1 MRKSCLFMVLGTLMA
16 CLGAKGQGV
25 CPSGYGWLDTI
36 VLSGVG
42 NSTYVPL
49 GTLSN
54 SSHYY
59 HTLWTVYTR
68 EEIEEVGI
76 YPGSKIK
83 EVGWQYMSTTGYGA
97 PELNIYMKE
106 VPVRS
111 VEAATDSI
119 PLDSMT
125 LVYTSKGSGAVTFL
139 YGWNYIQLDT
149 VFEYSGHGHLMI
161 AVQRN
166 GGAGGI
172 AGRTFRAA
180 SGKSVSR
187 YKSQFGTAYLSD
199 MRTGNG
205 RAALALRACAG
216 PDVCPRPEVQFT
228 ATENSIT
235 VHLGEHDSLYHVVL
249 GSVGFQPDTVGM
261 FSPRS
266 WLAWDDTVRYDML
279 NSHTKYDIYVRQRC
293 GDYYSL
299 WSGPHTISTFCGVQP
314 LPYNFHAATNVY
326 ELDSCWMLYNAVGI
340 SAGIEPRTLSQD
352 ELDSGVVV
360 TAVAVLPRL
369 DAPINRLNFTYGGR
383 LGLIELGVM
392 TDAYDTSTFIS
403 YDTLDLSDW
412 GVETD
417 FSRYHGPE
425 GRVAVRWHRATN
437 GSVGRL
443 SNVTVDTVPGC
454 YAPYQVMVD
463 SVVDTTAYVSWRN
476 RVQDTVQWVVSY
488 STHPTDSRLYTTVV
502 TDTTTLQIDS
512 LLPRRYYYLHVRTMC
527 EDSVMSGY
535 ARNTLKFLTE
545 CRPIDRLPYRMDAT
559 MKKYTSGEMPC
570 WTEVTDT
577 ATNLKYFISP
587 RFDTTAVR
595 MDQLKLTVDYGY
607 THAAMLRVGLMDDA
621 SDLTSF
627 VPFDSLE
634 TVAWRNVFYNN
645 VRYGCHIAFCVSNNA
660 VFRLDTLIV
669 EHNAVHPVADLHR
682 TACTPTSITMD
693 WTEQGQ
699 ATEWLVRCYSEE
711 DGVETAFV
719 ATSKPATISG
729 LQPYSA
735 LDLNTYNIS
744 VCAIHGGDTS
754 LPVQGRFSTAP
765 DEHHTALRIETD
777 TLGSATSTYQPF
789 NRTNKHTWTQILYP
803 MTEYGTAGW
812 IDTVWFHSSSR
823 INLNVDQDTSV
834 TLYMGISDFDH
845 AEGPYDWVPEERLH
859 RVWHGRTLTAD
870 SNNMWV
876 PIVLDTAFYYDGQ
889 GALALVFSRSFHQQ
903 YYSFDSYHY
912 SYKQQGVV
920 MYRAGADTTFAQYP
934 STIGSRNGTLYPN
947 LPVARFS
954 FYTSDC
960 HNVDSLRVVST
971 SFDSVTL
978 AWHAQGDEQQWQVVY
993 WAEDGYRD
1001 SVMVSGAPQ
1010 TTITSLFGSQ
1020 KYWFRVRPVCDT
1032 ADTGLFYGLDS
1043 CHVVSCPQPDNLSVM
1058 TVGDSS
1064 ATLVW
1069 DGMSATQQ
1077 GQIVVYAADGS
1088 WGDTMAVT
1096 GTQTTLSGLL
1106 PRTYYVAKVQ
1116 GVCGTVDTS
1125 AYSPTL
1131 TFRTTGTGI
1140 MYHLA
1145 QVGKLNAPHISGPAP
1160 IEVFWKHGWSQ
1171 TIYEADSIG
1180 TYGYIDTLWYYAE
1193 QVGTEAFDTSVTIFM
1208 GHTPLASHPSDSAWL
1223 QASDLTQVYH
1233 SSSVLP
1239 SDTGWFP
1246 IVLNP
1251 PFEYNGRDNLAVAIS
1266 YQATNWTVD
1275 WKFAYYSNMPYYY
1288 LRRGHDSDA
1297 SYSSHPGTIP
1307 GNRAPIMPI
1316 ARFSMAVDTIAPP
1329 FCLPTHNLHV
1339 EADSTGAES
1348 LVWGHYPADSLYQCS
1363 YWSLDGTDGGQ
1374 YITNLTTMP
1383 LSRLLPRKVYQI
1395 EVQTLCSTGEL
1406 TEGVMGFYATPCS
1419 KINELPFADGFENA
1433 GWDYLHVPHCW
1444 QLLDDGDLSSR
1455 LSETNPR
1462 TGGYCLRL
1470 YADSASSPLA
1480 VLPEVDTTQIDL
1492 GSVLLSLWAVRTDGA
1507 DGSLVVG
1514 TVITSGGSPSDDDT
1528 ITFTP
1533 LDTVAV
1539 TDEYARYLIPF
1550 THYEMPAEGH
1560 SFIAIKALGSSG
1572 NILRIDDVELSAI
1585 PAPEAVVVESVLA
1598 HEAVLSIVDSNV
1610 PLGYSVLVSSWD
1622 LDDSLFF
1629 VNDVSQF
1636 TMQGLQPATTYCV
1649 WVRSEFDGYHSRWTG
1664 PTCLT
1669 TLDEIH
1675 YYTARG
1681 VSDNPQWGE
1690 VEWQCVEGCD
1700 SLALEG
1706 LYAEGCVIVFEARP
1720 FGDRVRFANW
1730 NDGNGDNPRRVV
1742 LTQDTVLTAHFE
1754 EIIGIDDV
1762 ADQGVTVWPNP
1773 ASGIAMVGSRS
1784 LVKSIECM
1792 DAAGRCVAQYIPYS
1806 LEYKIDVSGWQ
1817 TGMYYIK
1824 VITEE
1829 GCSVLKLA
1837 VRTAK

>member
-1 MRKSCLFMVLGTLMA
+1 MRKRCLLMALGVLMA
-16 CLGAKGQGV
+16 CLGVKGQGV
-25 CPSGYGWLDTI
+25 CPSGYGWLDTT

-83 EVGWQYMSTTGYGA
+83 EVGWQYMSTTAYGA
-97 PELNIYMKE
+97 PELSIYMKE

-111 VEAATDSI
+111 VEAVTDSI

-125 LVYTSKGSGAVTFL
+125 LVYTNKGSGSVTFL

-161 AVQRN
+161 AVERN

-172 AGRTFRAA
+172 TGRSFRAA

-187 YKSQFGTAYLSD
+187 YKSQFGTTYLSA

-266 WLAWDDTVRYDML
+266 WLSWDDTVRYDML

-299 WSGPHTISTFCGVQP
+299 WSGPHTVSTFCGVQT
-314 LPYNFHAATNVY
+314 LPYILSTTQSTTATA
-326 ELDSCWMLYNAVGI
+326 LDSCWVLHDAVLNGVNLL
-340 SAGIEPRTLSQD
+340 PRAATQD
-352 ELDSGVVV
+352 EVDSGVVV
-360 TAVAVLPRL
+360 KAVAVLPEFDVPL
-369 DAPINRLNFTYGGR
+369 NRLHFSYNGQALMLR
-383 LGLIELGVM
+383 EIGVV
-392 TDAYDTSTFIS
+392 TDADDPSTFIP
-403 YDTLDLSDW
+403 YDTLDLADF
-412 GVETD
+412 GTETD
-417 FSRYHGPE
+417 FSRYTGPT
-425 GRVAVRWHRATN
+425 GRVAIRWEQGRAFGN
-437 GSVGRL
+437 L
-443 SNVTVDTVPGC
+443 TVDTIIGC
-454 YAPYQVMVD
+454 YAPYQP
-463 SVVDTTAYVSWRN
+463 SVSIVDTTAYVSWRS
-476 RVQDTVQWVVSY
+476 RTQRAVQWRVSY
-488 STHPTDSRLYTTVV
+488 STHPTDYTQYTNVW
-502 TDTTTLQIDS
+502 TDTTALQIDS
-512 LLPRRYYYLHVRTMC
+512 LLPRRYYYLRIRTMC
-527 EDSVMSGY
+527 DDSAMSGY
-535 ARNTLKFLTE
+535 NNTVKFLTG
-545 CRPIDRLPYRMDAT
+545 CRPIDQLPYRMDAT

-607 THAAMLRVGLMDDA
+607 THAAMLKVGLMDDA
-621 SDLTSF
+621 SNLTSF

-645 VRYGCHIAFCVSNNA
+645 VRYGCHIAFCVANNA

-693 WTEQGQ
+693 WTEQGH
-699 ATEWLVRCYSEE
+699 ATEWLVRCYSE
-711 DGVETAFV
+711 DDSGDTAFV

-735 LDLNTYNIS
+735 LDLKAFTIS
-744 VCAIHGGDTS
+744 VSAIHDGDTS

-1145 QVGKLNAPHISGPAP
+1145 QVGNLNAPHISGPAP

-1419 KINELPFADGFENA
+1419 KINELPFVDGFENA
-1433 GWDYLHVPHCW
+1433 GWGDLHVPHCW

-1514 TVITSGGSPSDDDT
+1514 TMDLDDT
-1528 ITFTP
+1528 TTFMP
-1533 LDTVAV
+1533 LDTVEV
-1539 TDEYARYLIPF
+1539 TEEYARYLFPF
-1550 THYEMPAEGH
+1550 THYGMPIEGH
-1560 SFIAIKALGSSG
+1560 GFIAVKAMGSSG
-1572 NILRIDDVELSAI
+1572 SVISIDDVELTAI
-1585 PAPEAVVVESVLA
+1585 PAPEAVIVESVLA
-1598 HEAVLSIVDSNV
+1598 HEAVLRIVDNSEAV
-1610 PLGYSVLVSSWD
+1610 GYSVIVRSEG

-1629 VNDVSQF
+1629 VEGGRQF
-1636 TMQGLQPATTYCV
+1636 SLQGLLPTTTYCV
-1649 WVRSEFDGYHSRWTG
+1649 WVRSEFEGYHSRWTG
-1664 PTCLT
+1664 PACLT
-1669 TLDEIH
+1669 TLDEVR
-1675 YYTARG
+1675 YYSASG
-1681 VSDNPQWGE
+1681 ASDNPQLGA
-1690 VEWQCVEGCD
+1690 VEWQCVEDCD
-1700 SLALEG
+1700 SMAVDG
-1706 LYAEGCVIVFEARP
+1706 LYVEGSVIEFVARP
-1720 FGDRVRFANW
+1720 HSDRVRFAHW
-1730 NDGNGDNPRRVV
+1730 NDGNSDNPRRIV

-1754 EIIGIDDV
+1754 ELIGIDAVDGQSV
-1762 ADQGVTVWPNP
+1762 NCWPNP
-1773 ASGIAMVGSRS
+1773 ASRIVS
-1784 LVKSIECM
+1784 VKSCSLMTGIVCM
-1792 DAAGRCVAQYIPYS
+1792 DADGRIVARFSPQS
-1806 LEYKIDVSGWQ
+1806 LEYKIDVSGWR
-1817 TGMYYIK
+1817 TGVYFVK
-1824 VITEE
+1824 VVTTE
-1829 GCSVLKLA
+1829 GCKVLKLTVKA
-1837 VRTAK
+1837 N

>member
-1 MRKSCLFMVLGTLMA
+1 MVLGVLMA
-16 CLGAKGQGV
+16 CLGVKGQGV
-25 CPSGYGWLDTI
+25 CPSGYGWLDTT

-83 EVGWQYMSTTGYGA
+83 EVGWQYMSTTVYGA
-97 PELNIYMKE
+97 PELSIYMKE

-111 VEAATDSI
+111 VEAVTDSI

-125 LVYTSKGSGAVTFL
+125 LVYTNKGSGSVTFL

-172 AGRTFRAA
+172 TGRSFRAA

-187 YKSQFGTAYLSD
+187 YKGQYYGTTYLSE

-266 WLAWDDTVRYDML
+266 WLSWDDTVRCDML

-299 WSGPHTISTFCGVQP
+299 WSGPHTVSTFCGVQP
-314 LPYNFHAATNVY
+314 LPYILSTTQSTTATA
-326 ELDSCWMLYNAVGI
+326 LDSCWVLHDAVLNGVNLL
-340 SAGIEPRTLSQD
+340 PRAATQD
-352 ELDSGVVV
+352 EVDSGVVV
-360 TAVAVLPRL
+360 KAVAVLPEF
-369 DAPINRLNFTYGGR
+369 DAPLNRLHFSYSGQALMLR
-383 LGLIELGVM
+383 EIGVV
-392 TDAYDTSTFIS
+392 TDADDPSTFIP
-403 YDTLDLSDW
+403 YDTLDLADF
-412 GVETD
+412 GTETD
-417 FSRYHGPE
+417 FSRYTGPT
-425 GRVAVRWHRATN
+425 GRVAIRWEQGRAFGN
-437 GSVGRL
+437 L
-443 SNVTVDTVPGC
+443 TVDTIIGC
-454 YAPYQVMVD
+454 YAPYQP
-463 SVVDTTAYVSWRN
+463 SVSIVDTTAYVSWHSRTQ
-476 RVQDTVQWVVSY
+476 RAVQWRVSY
-488 STHPTDSRLYTTVV
+488 STHPTDYTQYTNVW
-502 TDTTTLQIDS
+502 TDTTALQIDS
-512 LLPRRYYYLHVRTMC
+512 LLPRRYYYLRIRTMC
-527 EDSVMSGY
+527 DDSAMSSY
-535 ARNTLKFLTE
+535 NNTVKFLTG
-545 CRPIDRLPYRMDAT
+545 CRPIDQLPYRMDAT

-607 THAAMLRVGLMDDA
+607 THAAMLKVGLMDDA

-645 VRYGCHIAFCVSNNA
+645 VRYGCHIAFCVANNA

-693 WTEQGQ
+693 WTEQGH
-699 ATEWLVRCYSEE
+699 ATEWLVRCYSE
-711 DGVETAFV
+711 DDSGDTAFV

-735 LDLNTYNIS
+735 LDLKAYTIS
-744 VCAIHGGDTS
+744 VSAIHDGDTS

-765 DEHHTALRIETD
+765 DAHHTALRIETD
-777 TLGSATSTYQPF
+777 TLGSAASTYQPF

-812 IDTVWFHSSSR
+812 IDTVWFHCSSR

-845 AEGPYDWVPEERLH
+845 AEGPSDWVPEERLH
-859 RVWHGRTLTAD
+859 QVWHGRTLTAD

-876 PIVLDTAFYYDGQ
+876 PIVLDTAFYYDGM
-889 GALALVFSRSFHQQ
+889 GTLALVFSRSFFQQ
-903 YYSFDSYHY
+903 YYSFDAFNYTY
-912 SYKQQGVV
+912 RQPGVV
-920 MYRAGADTTFAQYP
+920 LYRAGGDTTFAQYP
-934 STIGSRNGTLYPN
+934 STIGSRNGTLYSN
-947 LPVARFS
+947 QPVARFS
-954 FYTSDC
+954 FYTTSC
-960 HNVDSLRVVST
+960 RNVDSLRVVNT
-971 SFDSVTL
+971 HYDSVTL
-978 AWHAQGDEQQWQVVY
+978 AWKNQSGAHRWQVVY
-993 WAEDGYRD
+993 DNENGNSDT
-1001 SVMVSGAPQ
+1001 VMVTGTAQ
-1010 TTITSLFGSQ
+1010 ATLTGLHGDGT
-1020 KYWFRVRPVCDT
+1020 YRFRVRPVCDT

-1043 CHVVSCPQPDNLSVM
+1043 CHVVSCPRPDNLSVI
-1058 TVGDSS
+1058 TLGDSS

-1069 DGMSATQQ
+1069 NGMAATQQ

-1116 GVCGTVDTS
+1116 GICGTGDTS
-1125 AYSPTL
+1125 TYSPTL

-1140 MYHLA
+1140 MYHLT
-1145 QVGKLNAPHISGPAP
+1145 QLGNLNAPHISGPAP

-1193 QVGTEAFDTSVTIFM
+1193 QVGVGTDPFDTSVTIFM

-1223 QASDLTQVYH
+1223 PASDLTQVYH
-1233 SSSVLP
+1233 SSSALP

-1246 IVLNP
+1246 FVLNP

-1288 LRRGHDSDA
+1288 LRRGHDTDA

-1329 FCLPTHNLHV
+1329 FCLPTHNV
-1339 EADSTGAES
+1339 RFEADSTGAES

-1363 YWSLDGTDGGQ
+1363 YWSLDGTDSGQ
-1374 YITNLTTMP
+1374 YTTNLTTMP
-1383 LSRLLPRKVYQI
+1383 LTRLLPRKVYQI
-1395 EVQTLCSTGEL
+1395 EVQTLCSTDEL
-1406 TEGVMGFYATPCS
+1406 TEGVMVFYATPCS
-1419 KINELPFADGFENA
+1419 KINELPFVDGFENA
-1433 GWDYLHVPHCW
+1433 GWGDLHVPHCW
-1444 QLLDDGDLSSR
+1444 QLHDEGDLSSR
-1455 LSETNPR
+1455 LSETNPH
-1462 TGGYCLRL
+1462 TGNYCLRL
-1470 YADSASSPLA
+1470 YADSANSPFA

-1492 GSVLLSLWAVRTDGA
+1492 GSVLLSLWAGRTDRA

-1514 TVITSGGSPSDDDT
+1514 TMVSDDT
-1528 ITFTP
+1528 TSFMP
-1533 LDTVAV
+1533 LDTVEV
-1539 TDEYARYLIPF
+1539 TEEYARYLFPF
-1550 THYEMPAEGH
+1550 THYGMPIEGH
-1560 SFIAIKALGSSG
+1560 GFIAVKAMGSSG
-1572 NILRIDDVELSAI
+1572 SVICIDDVELTAI
-1585 PAPEAVVVESVLA
+1585 PAPEAVIVESVLA
-1598 HEAVLSIVDSNV
+1598 HEAVLRIADNSEAV
-1610 PLGYSVLVSSWD
+1610 GYSVIVRSEG

-1629 VNDVSQF
+1629 VEGGRQF
-1636 TMQGLQPATTYCV
+1636 SLQGLLPTTTYCV
-1649 WVRSEFDGYHSRWTG
+1649 WVRSEFEGYHSRWTG
-1664 PTCLT
+1664 PACLT
-1669 TLDEIH
+1669 TLDEVR
-1675 YYTARG
+1675 YYSASG
-1681 VSDNPQWGE
+1681 ASDNPQWGA
-1690 VEWQCVEGCD
+1690 VEWQCVEDCD
-1700 SLALEG
+1700 SMAVDG
-1706 LYAEGCVIVFEARP
+1706 LYVEGSVIEFVARP
-1720 FGDRVRFANW
+1720 LGDRVSFANW
-1730 NDGNGDNPRRVV
+1730 NDGNSDNPRRIV

-1754 EIIGIDDV
+1754 EVIGIDAVDG
-1762 ADQGVTVWPNP
+1762 QSVTCWPNP
-1773 ASGIAMVGSRS
+1773 ASRIVS
-1784 LVKSIECM
+1784 VKSCSLMTGIICM
-1792 DAAGRCVAQYIPYS
+1792 DADGRIVARFSPQS
-1806 LEYKIDVSGWQ
+1806 LEYKMDVRGWR
-1817 TGMYYIK
+1817 TGVYFVK
-1824 VITEE
+1824 VVTTE
-1829 GCSVLKLA
+1829 GCKVLKLTVKA
-1837 VRTAK
+1837 N

>member
-1 MRKSCLFMVLGTLMA
+1 MVLGVLMA
-16 CLGAKGQGV
+16 CLGVKGQGV
-25 CPSGYGWLDTI
+25 CPSGYGWLDTT

-83 EVGWQYMSTTGYGA
+83 EVGWQYMSTTAYGA
-97 PELNIYMKE
+97 PELSIYMKE

-111 VEAATDSI
+111 VEAVTDSI

-125 LVYTSKGSGAVTFL
+125 LVYTNKGSGSVTFL

-172 AGRTFRAA
+172 TGRSFRAA

-187 YKSQFGTAYLSD
+187 YKSQFGTTYLSA

-261 FSPRS
+261 
-266 WLAWDDTVRYDML
+266 LAPNSFLTWDDTVRYDML

-299 WSGPHTISTFCGVQP
+299 WSGPHTVSTFCGVQT
-314 LPYNFHAATNVY
+314 LPYILSTTQSTTATAF
-326 ELDSCWMLYNAVGI
+326 DSCWVLHDAMLNGVNLL
-340 SAGIEPRTLSQD
+340 PRAATQD
-352 ELDSGVVV
+352 EVDSGVAVK
-360 TAVAVLPRL
+360 AVAVLPEF
-369 DAPINRLNFTYGGR
+369 DAPLNRLHFSYSGQALLLR
-383 LGLIELGVM
+383 EIGVV
-392 TDAYDTSTFIS
+392 TDADDPSTFIP
-403 YDTLDLSDW
+403 YDTLDLADF
-412 GVETD
+412 GTETD
-417 FSRYHGPE
+417 FSRYTGPT
-425 GRVAVRWHRATN
+425 GRVAIRWEQGRAFGN
-437 GSVGRL
+437 L
-443 SNVTVDTVPGC
+443 TVDTIIGC
-454 YAPYQVMVD
+454 YAPYQP
-463 SVVDTTAYVSWRN
+463 SVSIVDTTAYVSWHSRTQ
-476 RVQDTVQWVVSY
+476 RAVQWRVSY
-488 STHPTDSRLYTTVV
+488 STHPTDYTQYTNVW
-502 TDTTTLQIDS
+502 TDTTALQIDS
-512 LLPRRYYYLHVRTMC
+512 LLPRRYYYLRIRTMC
-527 EDSVMSGY
+527 DDSAMSGY
-535 ARNTLKFLTE
+535 NNTVKFLTG
-545 CRPIDRLPYRMDAT
+545 CRPIDQLPYRMDAT

-587 RFDTTAVR
+587 RFDTSAVR

-634 TVAWRNVFYNN
+634 TVAWRNIFYNN
-645 VRYGCHIAFCVSNNA
+645 VRYGCHIAFCVANNA

-693 WTEQGQ
+693 WTEQGH
-699 ATEWLVRCYSEE
+699 ATEWLVRCYSE
-711 DGVETAFV
+711 DDSGDTAFV

-735 LDLNTYNIS
+735 LDLKAYTIS
-744 VCAIHGGDTS
+744 VSAIHDGDTS

-777 TLGSATSTYQPF
+777 TLGSAASTYQPF

-1001 SVMVSGAPQ
+1001 SVMASGAPQ

-1145 QVGKLNAPHISGPAP
+1145 QVGNLNAPHISGPAP

-1239 SDTGWFP
+1239 SDTGWFS

-1329 FCLPTHNLHV
+1329 FCLPTHNV
-1339 EADSTGAES
+1339 RFEADSTGAES

-1363 YWSLDGTDGGQ
+1363 YWSLDGTDSGQ

-1455 LSETNPR
+1455 LSETNPH

-1514 TVITSGGSPSDDDT
+1514 TMVSDDT
-1528 ITFTP
+1528 TSFMP
-1533 LDTVAV
+1533 LDTVEV
-1539 TDEYARYLIPF
+1539 TEEYARYLFPF
-1550 THYEMPAEGH
+1550 THYGMPIEGH
-1560 SFIAIKALGSSG
+1560 GFIAVKAMGSSG
-1572 NILRIDDVELSAI
+1572 SVICIDDVELTAI
-1585 PAPEAVVVESVLA
+1585 PAPEAVIVESVLA
-1598 HEAVLSIVDSNV
+1598 HEAVLRIVDNSEAV
-1610 PLGYSVLVSSWD
+1610 GYSVIVRSEG

-1629 VNDVSQF
+1629 VEGGRQF
-1636 TMQGLQPATTYCV
+1636 SLQGLQPATSYCV
-1649 WVRSEFDGYHSRWTG
+1649 WVRSEFEGYHSRWTG
-1664 PTCLT
+1664 PACLT
-1669 TLDEIH
+1669 TLDEVR
-1675 YYTARG
+1675 YYSASG
-1681 VSDNPQWGE
+1681 ASDNPQWGA
-1690 VEWQCVEGCD
+1690 VEWQCVEDCD
-1700 SLALEG
+1700 SMAVDG
-1706 LYAEGCVIVFEARP
+1706 LYVEGSVIEFVARP
-1720 FGDRVRFANW
+1720 LGDRVRFVNW
-1730 NDGNGDNPRRVV
+1730 NDGNSDNPRRIV
-1742 LTQDTVLTAHFE
+1742 LTQDTLLTAHFE
-1754 EIIGIDDV
+1754 EVIGIDAVDG
-1762 ADQGVTVWPNP
+1762 QSVTCWPNP
-1773 ASGIAMVGSRS
+1773 ASRIVS
-1784 LVKSIECM
+1784 VKSCSQMTGIVCM
-1792 DAAGRCVAQYIPYS
+1792 DADGRIVARFSPQS
-1806 LEYKIDVSGWQ
+1806 LEYKMDVRGWR
-1817 TGMYYIK
+1817 TGVYFVK
-1824 VITEE
+1824 VVTTE
-1829 GCSVLKLA
+1829 GCKVLKLTVKA
-1837 VRTAK
+1837 N

>member
-1 MRKSCLFMVLGTLMA
+1 MVLGVLMA
-16 CLGAKGQGV
+16 CLGVKGQGV
-25 CPSGYGWLDTI
+25 CPSGYGWLDTT

-97 PELNIYMKE
+97 PELSIYMKE

-111 VEAATDSI
+111 VEAVTDSI

-125 LVYTSKGSGAVTFL
+125 LVYTNKGSGSVTFL

-172 AGRTFRAA
+172 AGRSFRAA

-187 YKSQFGTAYLSD
+187 YKSQFGTTYLSA

-235 VHLGEHDSLYHVVL
+235 VHLGEHDSLYHVEL

-261 FSPRS
+261 
-266 WLAWDDTVRYDML
+266 LAPNSFLTWDDTVRYDML
-279 NSHTKYDIYVRQRC
+279 NSHTKYDIYIRQRC
-293 GDYYSL
+293 GDIYSL
-299 WSGPHTISTFCGVQP
+299 WSGPHTVSTFCGVQT
-314 LPYNFHAATNVY
+314 LPYILSTTQSTTATAF
-326 ELDSCWMLYNAVGI
+326 DSCWVLHDAVLNGVNLL
-340 SAGIEPRTLSQD
+340 PRAATQD
-352 ELDSGVVV
+352 EVDSGVAVK
-360 TAVAVLPRL
+360 AVAVLPEF
-369 DAPINRLNFTYGGR
+369 DAPLNRLHFSYNGQALMLR
-383 LGLIELGVM
+383 EIGVV
-392 TDAYDTSTFIS
+392 TDADNPSTFIP
-403 YDTLDLSDW
+403 YDTLDLADF
-412 GVETD
+412 GTETD
-417 FSRYHGPE
+417 FSRYTGPT
-425 GRVAVRWHRATN
+425 GRVAIRWEQGRAFGN
-437 GSVGRL
+437 L
-443 SNVTVDTVPGC
+443 TVDTIIGC
-454 YAPYQVMVD
+454 YAPYQPSV
-463 SVVDTTAYVSWRN
+463 SVVDTTAYVSWHSRTQ
-476 RVQDTVQWVVSY
+476 RAVQWRVSY
-488 STHPTDSRLYTTVV
+488 STHPTDYTQYTNVW
-502 TDTTTLQIDS
+502 TDTTALQIDS
-512 LLPRRYYYLHVRTMC
+512 LLPRRYYYLRIRTLC
-527 EDSVMSGY
+527 DDSAMSGY
-535 ARNTLKFLTE
+535 NNTVKFLTG
-545 CRPIDRLPYRMDAT
+545 CRPIDQLPYRMDAT

-570 WTEVTDT
+570 WTEVVDT
-577 ATNLKYFISP
+577 ATNLKYYISP
-587 RFDTTAVR
+587 RFDTSAVR
-595 MDQLKLTVDYGY
+595 MDQLKLTLDYGY
-607 THAAMLRVGLMDDA
+607 THASMLRVGLMDDA

-634 TVAWRNVFYNN
+634 TVAWRNIFYNN
-645 VRYGCHIAFCVSNNA
+645 VRYGCHIAFCVANNA

-699 ATEWLVRCYSEE
+699 ATEWLVRCYSE
-711 DGVETAFV
+711 DDSGDTAFIT
-719 ATSKPATISG
+719 TSKPATISG

-735 LDLNTYNIS
+735 LDLKAYTIS
-744 VCAIHGGDTS
+744 VSAIHDGDTS

-859 RVWHGRTLTAD
+859 QVWHGRTITAD

-876 PIVLDTAFYYDGQ
+876 PIVLDTAFYYDGM
-889 GALALVFSRSFHQQ
+889 GTLALVFSRSFFQQ
-903 YYSFDSYHY
+903 YYSFDAFNYTY
-912 SYKQQGVV
+912 RQPGVV
-920 MYRAGADTTFAQYP
+920 LYRAGGDTTFAQYP
-934 STIGSRNGTLYPN
+934 STIGSRNGTLYSN
-947 LPVARFS
+947 QPVARFS
-954 FYTSDC
+954 FYTTSC
-960 HNVDSLRVVST
+960 RNVDSLRVVNT
-971 SFDSVTL
+971 HYDSVTL

-1001 SVMVSGAPQ
+1001 SVMASGAPQ

-1020 KYWFRVRPVCDT
+1020 KYLFRVRPVCDT

-1145 QVGKLNAPHISGPAP
+1145 QVGNLNASHISGPAP

-1193 QVGTEAFDTSVTIFM
+1193 QVGVGTDPFDTSVTIFM

-1223 QASDLTQVYH
+1223 PASDLTQVYH
-1233 SSSVLP
+1233 SSSALP

-1288 LRRGHDSDA
+1288 LRRGHDTDA

-1363 YWSLDGTDGGQ
+1363 YWSLDGTDSGQ

-1383 LSRLLPRKVYQI
+1383 LTRLLPRKVYQI

-1419 KINELPFADGFENA
+1419 KINELPFADGFENV
-1433 GWDYLHVPHCW
+1433 GWGDLHVPHCW
-1444 QLLDDGDLSSR
+1444 QLHDEGDLSSR
-1455 LSETNPR
+1455 LSETNPH
-1462 TGGYCLRL
+1462 TGNYCLRL
-1470 YADSASSPLA
+1470 YADSANSPFA

-1492 GSVLLSLWAVRTDGA
+1492 GSVMLSLWAGRTDRE

-1514 TVITSGGSPSDDDT
+1514 TMVSDDT
-1528 ITFTP
+1528 TSFMP
-1533 LDTVAV
+1533 LDTVEV
-1539 TDEYARYLIPF
+1539 TEEYARYLFPF
-1550 THYEMPAEGH
+1550 THYGMPIEGH
-1560 SFIAIKALGSSG
+1560 GFIAVKAMGSSG
-1572 NILRIDDVELSAI
+1572 SVICIDDVELTAI
-1585 PAPEAVVVESVLA
+1585 PAPEAVIVESVLA
-1598 HEAVLSIVDSNV
+1598 HEAVLRIADNSEAV
-1610 PLGYSVLVSSWD
+1610 GYSVIVRSEG

-1629 VNDVSQF
+1629 VEGGRQF
-1636 TMQGLQPATTYCV
+1636 SLQGLLPTTTYCV
-1649 WVRSEFDGYHSRWTG
+1649 WVRSEFEGYHSRWTG
-1664 PTCLT
+1664 PACLT
-1669 TLDEIH
+1669 TLDEVR
-1675 YYTARG
+1675 YYSASG
-1681 VSDNPQWGE
+1681 ASDNPQWGA
-1690 VEWQCVEGCD
+1690 VEWQCVEDCD
-1700 SLALEG
+1700 SMAVDG
-1706 LYAEGCVIVFEARP
+1706 LYVEGSVIEFVARP
-1720 FGDRVRFANW
+1720 LGDRVRFANW
-1730 NDGNGDNPRRVV
+1730 NDGNSDNPRRIV
-1742 LTQDTVLTAHFE
+1742 LTQDTLLTAHFE
-1754 EIIGIDDV
+1754 EVIGIDAVDG
-1762 ADQGVTVWPNP
+1762 QSVTCWPNP
-1773 ASGIAMVGSRS
+1773 ASRIVS
-1784 LVKSIECM
+1784 VKSCPQMTGIVCM
-1792 DAAGRCVAQYIPYS
+1792 DADGRIVARFSPQS
-1806 LEYKIDVSGWQ
+1806 LEYKIDVSGWR
-1817 TGMYYIK
+1817 TGVYFVK
-1824 VITEE
+1824 VVTDD
-1829 GCSVLKLA
+1829 GCKVLKLI
-1837 VRTAK
+1837 VKGN

>member
-1 MRKSCLFMVLGTLMA
+1 MVLGVLMA
-16 CLGAKGQGV
+16 CLGVKGQGV
-25 CPSGYGWLDTI
+25 CPSGYGWLDTT

-68 EEIEEVGI
+68 EEIEGVGI

-83 EVGWQYMSTTGYGA
+83 EVGWQYMSSTAYGA
-97 PELNIYMKE
+97 PELSIYMKE
-106 VPVRS
+106 VPMRS
-111 VEAATDSI
+111 VEAVTDSI

-125 LVYTSKGSGAVTFL
+125 LVYTSKGSGSVTFL
-139 YGWNYIQLDT
+139 QGWNYIQLDT

-187 YKSQFGTAYLSD
+187 YKGQYYGTTYLSE

-261 FSPRS
+261 FSPHS
-266 WLAWDDTVRYDML
+266 WLSWDDTVRYVGL

-299 WSGPHTISTFCGVQP
+299 WSGPHTVSTFCGVQA
-314 LPYNFHAATNVY
+314 LPYILSTSPSTIANA
-326 ELDSCWMLYNAVGI
+326 LDSCWVLHDAVLNGVNLL
-340 SAGIEPRTLSQD
+340 PRAATQD
-352 ELDSGVVV
+352 EVDSGVVV
-360 TAVAVLPRL
+360 KAVAVLPEF
-369 DAPINRLNFTYGGR
+369 DAPLNRLHFSYSGQALMLR
-383 LGLIELGVM
+383 EIGVV
-392 TDAYDTSTFIS
+392 TDADDPSTFIP
-403 YDTLDLSDW
+403 YDTLDLADF
-412 GVETD
+412 GTETD
-417 FSRYHGPE
+417 FSRYTGPT
-425 GRVAVRWHRATN
+425 GRVAIRWEQGRAFGN
-437 GSVGRL
+437 L
-443 SNVTVDTVPGC
+443 TVDTIIGC
-454 YAPYQVMVD
+454 YAPYQP
-463 SVVDTTAYVSWRN
+463 SVSIVDTTAYVSWHSRTQ
-476 RVQDTVQWVVSY
+476 RAVQWRVSY
-488 STHPTDSRLYTTVV
+488 STHPTDYTQNTNVW
-502 TDTTTLQIDS
+502 TDTTALQIDS
-512 LLPRRYYYLHVRTMC
+512 LLPRRYYYLRIRTMC
-527 EDSVMSGY
+527 DDSAMSGY
-535 ARNTLKFLTE
+535 NNTVKFLTG

-570 WTEVTDT
+570 WTEVVDT

-607 THAAMLRVGLMDDA
+607 THASMLRVGLMDDA

-634 TVAWRNVFYNN
+634 TVAWRNIFYNN
-645 VRYGCHIAFCVSNNA
+645 VRYGCHIAFCVANNA

-693 WTEQGQ
+693 WTEQGH

-711 DGVETAFV
+711 DSGDTAFIT
-719 ATSKPATISG
+719 TSKPATISG

-735 LDLNTYNIS
+735 LDLKAYTIS
-744 VCAIHGGDTS
+744 VSAIHDGDTS

-803 MTEYGTAGW
+803 MTEYGMAGW

-845 AEGPYDWVPEERLH
+845 AEGPFDWVPEERLH
-859 RVWHGRTLTAD
+859 QVWHGRTLTAD

-876 PIVLDTAFYYDGQ
+876 PIVLDTAFYYDGM
-889 GALALVFSRSFHQQ
+889 GTLALVFSRSFFQQ
-903 YYSFDSYHY
+903 YYSFDAFNYTY
-912 SYKQQGVV
+912 RQPGVV
-920 MYRAGADTTFAQYP
+920 LYRAGGDTTFARYP
-934 STIGSRNGTLYPN
+934 STIGSRNGTLYSN
-947 LPVARFS
+947 QPVARFS
-954 FYTSDC
+954 FYTTSC
-960 HNVDSLRVVST
+960 RNVDSLRVVNT
-971 SFDSVTL
+971 HYDSVTL
-978 AWHAQGDEQQWQVVY
+978 AWKNQSGAHRWQVVY
-993 WAEDGYRD
+993 DNENGNSDT
-1001 SVMVSGAPQ
+1001 VMVTGTAQ
-1010 TTITSLFGSQ
+1010 ATLTGLHGDGT
-1020 KYWFRVRPVCDT
+1020 YRFRVRPVCDT

-1043 CHVVSCPQPDNLSVM
+1043 CHVVSCPRPDNLSVI
-1058 TVGDSS
+1058 TLGDSS

-1069 DGMSATQQ
+1069 NGMAATQQ

-1116 GVCGTVDTS
+1116 GICGTGDTS
-1125 AYSPTL
+1125 TYSPTL

-1140 MYHLA
+1140 MYHLT
-1145 QVGKLNAPHISGPAP
+1145 QLGNLNAPHISGPAP

-1193 QVGTEAFDTSVTIFM
+1193 QVGVGTDPFDTSVTIFM

-1223 QASDLTQVYH
+1223 PASDLTQVYH
-1233 SSSVLP
+1233 SSSALP

-1288 LRRGHDSDA
+1288 LRRGHDTDA

-1329 FCLPTHNLHV
+1329 FCLPTHNV
-1339 EADSTGAES
+1339 RFEADSTGAES
-1348 LVWGHYPADSLYQCS
+1348 LVWGHYPADSLYLCS
-1363 YWSLDGTDGGQ
+1363 YWSLDGTDSGQ

-1383 LSRLLPRKVYQI
+1383 LTRLLPRKVYQI

-1433 GWDYLHVPHCW
+1433 GWGDLHVPHCW
-1444 QLLDDGDLSSR
+1444 QLHDEGDLSSR
-1455 LSETNPR
+1455 LSETNPH
-1462 TGGYCLRL
+1462 TGNYCLRL
-1470 YADSASSPLA
+1470 YADSANSPFA

-1492 GSVLLSLWAVRTDGA
+1492 GSVLLSLWAGRTDRA

-1514 TVITSGGSPSDDDT
+1514 TMVSDDT
-1528 ITFTP
+1528 TSFMP
-1533 LDTVAV
+1533 LDTVEV
-1539 TDEYARYLIPF
+1539 TEEYARYLFPF
-1550 THYEMPAEGH
+1550 THYGMPIEGH
-1560 SFIAIKALGSSG
+1560 GFIAVKAMGSSG
-1572 NILRIDDVELSAI
+1572 SVICIDDVELTAI
-1585 PAPEAVVVESVLA
+1585 PAPEAVIVESVLA
-1598 HEAVLSIVDSNV
+1598 HEAVLRIADNSEAV
-1610 PLGYSVLVSSWD
+1610 GYSVIVRSEG

-1629 VNDVSQF
+1629 VEGGRQF
-1636 TMQGLQPATTYCV
+1636 SLQGLLPTTTYCV
-1649 WVRSEFDGYHSRWTG
+1649 WVRSEFEGYHSRWTG
-1664 PTCLT
+1664 PACLT
-1669 TLDEIH
+1669 TLDEVR
-1675 YYTARG
+1675 YYSASG
-1681 VSDNPQWGE
+1681 ASDNPQLGA
-1690 VEWQCVEGCD
+1690 VEWQCVEDCD
-1700 SLALEG
+1700 SMAVDG
-1706 LYAEGCVIVFEARP
+1706 LYVEGSVIEFVARP
-1720 FGDRVRFANW
+1720 HGDRVRFANW
-1730 NDGNGDNPRRVV
+1730 NDGNSDNPRRIV

-1754 EIIGIDDV
+1754 EVIGIDAVDG
-1762 ADQGVTVWPNP
+1762 QSVTCWPNP
-1773 ASGIAMVGSRS
+1773 ASGTVW
-1784 LVKSIECM
+1784 VKSCSLMTGIVCM
-1792 DAAGRCVAQYIPYS
+1792 DADGRIVARFSPQS
-1806 LEYKIDVSGWQ
+1806 LEYKMDVRGWR
-1817 TGMYYIK
+1817 TGVYFVK
-1824 VITEE
+1824 VVTDD
-1829 GCSVLKLA
+1829 GCKVLKLI
-1837 VRTAK
+1837 VKGN

>member
-1 MRKSCLFMVLGTLMA
+1 MALGVLMA
-16 CLGAKGQGV
+16 CLGVKGQGV
-25 CPSGYGWLDTI
+25 CPSGYGWLDTT

-97 PELNIYMKE
+97 PELSIYMKE

-111 VEAATDSI
+111 VEAVTDSI

-125 LVYTSKGSGAVTFL
+125 LVYTNKGSGSVTFL

-172 AGRTFRAA
+172 AGRSFRAA

-187 YKSQFGTAYLSD
+187 YKSQFGTTYLSA

-235 VHLGEHDSLYHVVL
+235 VHLGEHDSLYHVEL

-261 FSPRS
+261 
-266 WLAWDDTVRYDML
+266 LAPNSFLTWDDTVRYDML
-279 NSHTKYDIYVRQRC
+279 NSHTKYDIYIRQRC
-293 GDYYSL
+293 GDIYSL
-299 WSGPHTISTFCGVQP
+299 WSGPHTVSTFCGVQT
-314 LPYNFHAATNVY
+314 LPYILSTTQSTTATAF
-326 ELDSCWMLYNAVGI
+326 DSCWVLHDAVLNGVNLL
-340 SAGIEPRTLSQD
+340 PRAATQD
-352 ELDSGVVV
+352 EVDSGVAVK
-360 TAVAVLPRL
+360 AVAVLPEF
-369 DAPINRLNFTYGGR
+369 DAPLNRLHFSYNGQALMLR
-383 LGLIELGVM
+383 EIGVV
-392 TDAYDTSTFIS
+392 TDADNPSTFIP
-403 YDTLDLSDW
+403 YDTLDLADF
-412 GVETD
+412 GTETD
-417 FSRYHGPE
+417 FSRYTGPT
-425 GRVAVRWHRATN
+425 GRVAIRWEQGRAFGN
-437 GSVGRL
+437 L
-443 SNVTVDTVPGC
+443 TVDTIIGC
-454 YAPYQVMVD
+454 YAPYQP
-463 SVVDTTAYVSWRN
+463 SVSIVDTTAYVSWHSRTQ
-476 RVQDTVQWVVSY
+476 RAVQWRVSY
-488 STHPTDSRLYTTVV
+488 STHPTDYTQNTNVW
-502 TDTTTLQIDS
+502 TDTTALQIDS
-512 LLPRRYYYLHVRTMC
+512 LLPRRYYYLRIRTMC
-527 EDSVMSGY
+527 DDSAMSGY
-535 ARNTLKFLTE
+535 NNTVKFLTG

-570 WTEVTDT
+570 WTEVVDT

-607 THAAMLRVGLMDDA
+607 THASMLRVGLMDDA

-634 TVAWRNVFYNN
+634 TVAWRNIFYNN
-645 VRYGCHIAFCVSNNA
+645 VRYGCHIAFCVANNA

-693 WTEQGQ
+693 WTEQGH
-699 ATEWLVRCYSEE
+699 ATEWLVRCYSE
-711 DGVETAFV
+711 DDSGDTAFV

-735 LDLNTYNIS
+735 LDLKAYTIS
-744 VCAIHGGDTS
+744 VSAIHDGDTS

-812 IDTVWFHSSSR
+812 IDTVWFHASSR

-845 AEGPYDWVPEERLH
+845 AEGPFDWVPEERLH
-859 RVWHGRTLTAD
+859 QVWHGRTVTAESD
-870 SNNMWV
+870 EQWV
-876 PIVLDTAFYYDGQ
+876 PIVLDSAFYYDGQ

-1145 QVGKLNAPHISGPAP
+1145 QVGNLNAPHISGPAP

-1223 QASDLTQVYH
+1223 QASDLIQVYH

-1288 LRRGHDSDA
+1288 LRRGHDTDA

-1348 LVWGHYPADSLYQCS
+1348 LVWGHYPADSLYLCS

-1433 GWDYLHVPHCW
+1433 GWGDLHVPHCW
-1444 QLLDDGDLSSR
+1444 QLHDEGDLSSR
-1455 LSETNPR
+1455 LSETNPH
-1462 TGGYCLRL
+1462 TGNYCLRL
-1470 YADSASSPLA
+1470 YADSANSPFA

-1492 GSVLLSLWAVRTDGA
+1492 GSVLLSLWAGRTDRA

-1514 TVITSGGSPSDDDT
+1514 TMVSDDT
-1528 ITFTP
+1528 TTFMP
-1533 LDTVAV
+1533 LDTVEV
-1539 TDEYARYLIPF
+1539 TEEYARYLFPF
-1550 THYEMPAEGH
+1550 THYGMPMEGH
-1560 SFIAIKALGSSG
+1560 GFIAVKAMGSSG
-1572 NILRIDDVELSAI
+1572 SVICIDDVELTAI
-1585 PAPEAVVVESVLA
+1585 PAPEAVIVESVLA
-1598 HEAVLSIVDSNV
+1598 HEAVLSIADNSEAV
-1610 PLGYSVLVSSWD
+1610 GYSVIVRSEG

-1629 VNDVSQF
+1629 VEGGRQF
-1636 TMQGLQPATTYCV
+1636 SLQGLLPTTTYCV
-1649 WVRSEFDGYHSRWTG
+1649 WVRSEFEGYHSRWTG
-1664 PTCLT
+1664 PACLT
-1669 TLDEIH
+1669 TLDEVR
-1675 YYTARG
+1675 YYSASG
-1681 VSDNPQWGE
+1681 ASDNPQWGA
-1690 VEWQCVEGCD
+1690 VEWQCVEDCD
-1700 SLALEG
+1700 SMAVDG
-1706 LYAEGCVIVFEARP
+1706 LYVEGSVIEFVARP
-1720 FGDRVRFANW
+1720 LGDRVRFATW
-1730 NDGNGDNPRRVV
+1730 NDGNSDNPRRIV
-1742 LTQDTVLTAHFE
+1742 LTQDTLLTAHFE
-1754 EIIGIDDV
+1754 EVIGIDAVDG
-1762 ADQGVTVWPNP
+1762 QSVTCWPNP
-1773 ASGIAMVGSRS
+1773 ASRIVS
-1784 LVKSIECM
+1784 VKSCSQMTSIVCM
-1792 DAAGRCVAQYIPYS
+1792 DADGRIVARFSPQS
-1806 LEYKIDVSGWQ
+1806 LEYKIDVSGWR
-1817 TGMYYIK
+1817 TGVYFVK
-1824 VITEE
+1824 VVTDD
-1829 GCSVLKLA
+1829 GCKVLKLI
-1837 VRTAK
+1837 VKGN

>member
-1 MRKSCLFMVLGTLMA
+1 MVLGVLMA
-16 CLGAKGQGV
+16 CLGVKGQGV
-25 CPSGYGWLDTI
+25 CPSGYGWLDTT

-68 EEIEEVGI
+68 DEIEGVGI

-83 EVGWQYMSTTGYGA
+83 EVGWQYMSSTAYGA
-97 PELNIYMKE
+97 PELSIYMKE
-106 VPVRS
+106 VSARS
-111 VEAATDSI
+111 VEAVTDSI

-125 LVYTSKGSGAVTFL
+125 LVYTNKGSGSVTFL

-187 YKSQFGTAYLSD
+187 YKGQYYGTTYLSE

-261 FSPRS
+261 FSPHS
-266 WLAWDDTVRYDML
+266 WLSWDDTVRYVGL

-299 WSGPHTISTFCGVQP
+299 WSGPHTVSTFCGVQA
-314 LPYNFHAATNVY
+314 LPYILSTSPSTTANA
-326 ELDSCWMLYNAVGI
+326 LDSCWVLHDAVLNGVNLL
-340 SAGIEPRTLSQD
+340 PRAATQD
-352 ELDSGVVV
+352 EVDSGVVV
-360 TAVAVLPRL
+360 KAVAVLPEF
-369 DAPINRLNFTYGGR
+369 DAPLNRLHFSYSGQALMLR
-383 LGLIELGVM
+383 EIGVV
-392 TDAYDTSTFIS
+392 TDADDPSTFIP
-403 YDTLDLSDW
+403 YDTLDLADF
-412 GVETD
+412 GTETD
-417 FSRYHGPE
+417 FSRYTGPT
-425 GRVAVRWHRATN
+425 GRVAIRWEQGRAFGN
-437 GSVGRL
+437 L
-443 SNVTVDTVPGC
+443 TVDTIIGC
-454 YAPYQVMVD
+454 YAPYQP
-463 SVVDTTAYVSWRN
+463 SVSIVDTTAYVSWHSRTQ
-476 RVQDTVQWVVSY
+476 RAVQWRVSY
-488 STHPTDSRLYTTVV
+488 STHPTDYTQYTNVW
-502 TDTTTLQIDS
+502 TDTTALQIDS
-512 LLPRRYYYLHVRTMC
+512 LLPRRYYYLRIRTMC
-527 EDSVMSGY
+527 DDSAMSGY
-535 ARNTLKFLTE
+535 NNTVKFLTG

-607 THAAMLRVGLMDDA
+607 THASMLRVGLMDDA

-634 TVAWRNVFYNN
+634 TVAWRNIFYNN
-645 VRYGCHIAFCVSNNA
+645 VRYGCHIAFCVANNA

-682 TACTPTSITMD
+682 TACTPTSITVD

-711 DGVETAFV
+711 DSGDTAFIT
-719 ATSKPATISG
+719 TSKPATISS

-735 LDLNTYNIS
+735 LDLKAYTIS
-744 VCAIHGGDTS
+744 VSAIHDGDTS

-845 AEGPYDWVPEERLH
+845 AEGPFDWVPEERLH
-859 RVWHGRTLTAD
+859 QVWHGRTLTAD

-876 PIVLDTAFYYDGQ
+876 PIVLDTAFYYDGM
-889 GALALVFSRSFHQQ
+889 GTLALVFSRSFFQQ
-903 YYSFDSYHY
+903 YYSFDAFNYTY
-912 SYKQQGVV
+912 RQPGVV
-920 MYRAGADTTFAQYP
+920 LYRAGGDTTFAQYP
-934 STIGSRNGTLYPN
+934 STIGSRNGTLYSN
-947 LPVARFS
+947 QPVARFS
-954 FYTSDC
+954 FYTTSC
-960 HNVDSLRVVST
+960 RNVDSLRVVNT
-971 SFDSVTL
+971 HYDSVTL
-978 AWHAQGDEQQWQVVY
+978 AWKNQSGAQRWQVVY
-993 WAEDGYRD
+993 DNENGNSDT
-1001 SVMVSGAPQ
+1001 VMVTGTARA
-1010 TTITSLFGSQ
+1010 TLTGLHGDGM
-1020 KYWFRVRPVCDT
+1020 YRFRVRPVCDT

-1043 CHVVSCPQPDNLSVM
+1043 CHVVSCPRPDNLSVI
-1058 TVGDSS
+1058 TLGDSS

-1069 DGMSATQQ
+1069 NGMAATQQ

-1116 GVCGTVDTS
+1116 GICGTGDTS
-1125 AYSPTL
+1125 TYSPTL

-1140 MYHLA
+1140 MYHLT
-1145 QVGKLNAPHISGPAP
+1145 QLGNLNAPHISGPAP

-1193 QVGTEAFDTSVTIFM
+1193 QVGVGTDPFDTSVTIFM

-1223 QASDLTQVYH
+1223 PASDLTQVYH
-1233 SSSVLP
+1233 SSSALP

-1288 LRRGHDSDA
+1288 LRRGHDTDA

-1363 YWSLDGTDGGQ
+1363 YWSLDGTDSGQ

-1406 TEGVMGFYATPCS
+1406 TEGVMVFYATPCS

-1433 GWDYLHVPHCW
+1433 GWGDLHVPHCW
-1444 QLLDDGDLSSR
+1444 QLHDEGDLSSR
-1455 LSETNPR
+1455 LSETNPH
-1462 TGGYCLRL
+1462 TGNYCLRL
-1470 YADSASSPLA
+1470 YADSANSPFA

-1492 GSVLLSLWAVRTDGA
+1492 GSVMLSLWAGRTDRA

-1514 TVITSGGSPSDDDT
+1514 TMVSDDT
-1528 ITFTP
+1528 TTFMP
-1533 LDTVAV
+1533 LDTVEV
-1539 TDEYARYLIPF
+1539 TEEYARYLFPF
-1550 THYEMPAEGH
+1550 THYGMPIEGH
-1560 SFIAIKALGSSG
+1560 GFIAVKAMGSSG
-1572 NILRIDDVELSAI
+1572 SVICIDDVELTAI
-1585 PAPEAVVVESVLA
+1585 PAPEAVIVESVLA
-1598 HEAVLSIVDSNV
+1598 HEAVLRIADNSEAV
-1610 PLGYSVLVSSWD
+1610 GYSVIVRSEG

-1629 VNDVSQF
+1629 VEGGRQF
-1636 TMQGLQPATTYCV
+1636 SLQGLLPTTTYCV
-1649 WVRSEFDGYHSRWTG
+1649 WVRSEFEGYHSRWTG
-1664 PTCLT
+1664 PACLT
-1669 TLDEIH
+1669 TLDEVR
-1675 YYTARG
+1675 YYSASG
-1681 VSDNPQWGE
+1681 ASDNPQWGA
-1690 VEWQCVEGCD
+1690 VEWQCVEDCD
-1700 SLALEG
+1700 SMAVDG
-1706 LYAEGCVIVFEARP
+1706 LYVEGSVIEFVARP
-1720 FGDRVRFANW
+1720 HGDRVRFAHW
-1730 NDGNGDNPRRVV
+1730 IDGNSDNPRRIV

-1754 EIIGIDDV
+1754 ELIGIDAVDG
-1762 ADQGVTVWPNP
+1762 QSVTCWPNP
-1773 ASGIAMVGSRS
+1773 ASGTVW
-1784 LVKSIECM
+1784 VKSCSQMTSIVCM
-1792 DAAGRCVAQYIPYS
+1792 DADGRIVARFSPQS
-1806 LEYKIDVSGWQ
+1806 LEYKMDVRGWR
-1817 TGMYYIK
+1817 TGVYFVK
-1824 VITEE
+1824 VVTDD
-1829 GCSVLKLA
+1829 GCKVLKLI
-1837 VRTAK
+1837 VKGN

>member
-1 MRKSCLFMVLGTLMA
+1 MVLGVLMA
-16 CLGAKGQGV
+16 CLGVKGQGV
-25 CPSGYGWLDTI
+25 CPSGYGWLDTT

-68 EEIEEVGI
+68 DEIEEVGI

-83 EVGWQYMSTTGYGA
+83 EVGWQYMSSTAYGA
-97 PELNIYMKE
+97 PELSIYMKE
-106 VPVRS
+106 VSARS
-111 VEAATDSI
+111 VEAVTDSI

-125 LVYTSKGSGAVTFL
+125 LVYTSKGSGSVTFL
-139 YGWNYIQLDT
+139 QGWNYIQLDT

-187 YKSQFGTAYLSD
+187 YKGQYYGTTYLSE

-261 FSPRS
+261 FSPHS
-266 WLAWDDTVRYDML
+266 WLSWDDTVRYVGL

-299 WSGPHTISTFCGVQP
+299 WSGPHTVSTFCGVQP
-314 LPYNFHAATNVY
+314 LPYILSTSPSTIANA
-326 ELDSCWMLYNAVGI
+326 LDSCWVLHDAVLNGVNLL
-340 SAGIEPRTLSQD
+340 PRAATQD
-352 ELDSGVVV
+352 EVDSGVVV
-360 TAVAVLPRL
+360 KAVAVLPEF
-369 DAPINRLNFTYGGR
+369 DAPLNRLHFSYSGQALLLR
-383 LGLIELGVM
+383 EIGVV
-392 TDAYDTSTFIS
+392 TDADDPSTFIP
-403 YDTLDLSDW
+403 YDTLDLADF
-412 GVETD
+412 GTETD
-417 FSRYHGPE
+417 FSRYTGPT
-425 GRVAVRWHRATN
+425 GRVAIRWEQGRAFGN
-437 GSVGRL
+437 L
-443 SNVTVDTVPGC
+443 TVDTIIGC
-454 YAPYQVMVD
+454 YAPYQP
-463 SVVDTTAYVSWRN
+463 SVSIVDTTAYVSWHSRTQ
-476 RVQDTVQWVVSY
+476 RAVQWRVSY
-488 STHPTDSRLYTTVV
+488 STHPTDYTQYTNVW
-502 TDTTTLQIDS
+502 TDTTALQIDS
-512 LLPRRYYYLHVRTMC
+512 LLPRRYYYLRIRTMC
-527 EDSVMSGY
+527 DDSAMSGY
-535 ARNTLKFLTE
+535 NNTVKFLTG
-545 CRPIDRLPYRMDAT
+545 CRHIDRLPYRMDAT

-607 THAAMLRVGLMDDA
+607 THASMLKVGLMDDA

-634 TVAWRNVFYNN
+634 TVARRNIFYNN
-645 VRYGCHIAFCVSNNA
+645 VRYGCHVAFCVANNA

-699 ATEWLVRCYSEE
+699 ATEWLVRCYSE
-711 DGVETAFV
+711 DDSGDTAFIT
-719 ATSKPATISG
+719 TSKPATISG

-735 LDLNTYNIS
+735 LDLKAYTIS
-744 VCAIHGGDTS
+744 VSAIHDGDTS

-845 AEGPYDWVPEERLH
+845 AEGPFDWVPEERLH
-859 RVWHGRTLTAD
+859 RVWHGRTVTAESD
-870 SNNMWV
+870 EQWV
-876 PIVLDTAFYYDGQ
+876 PIVLDSAFYYDGQ
-889 GALALVFSRSFHQQ
+889 GTLALVFSRNFHQQ

-993 WAEDGYRD
+993 WAEDGHHD

-1010 TTITSLFGSQ
+1010 TTLTSLFGSQ

-1043 CHVVSCPQPDNLSVM
+1043 CHVVSCPRPDNLSVI
-1058 TVGDSS
+1058 TLGDSS

-1069 DGMSATQQ
+1069 NGMAATQQ

-1116 GVCGTVDTS
+1116 GICGTGDTS
-1125 AYSPTL
+1125 TYSPTL

-1140 MYHLA
+1140 MYHLT
-1145 QVGKLNAPHISGPAP
+1145 QLGNLNAPHISGPAP

-1193 QVGTEAFDTSVTIFM
+1193 QVGVGTDPFDTSVTIFM

-1223 QASDLTQVYH
+1223 PASDLTQVYH
-1233 SSSVLP
+1233 SSSALP

-1288 LRRGHDSDA
+1288 LRRGHDTDA

-1363 YWSLDGTDGGQ
+1363 YWSLDGTDSGQ

-1395 EVQTLCSTGEL
+1395 EVQTLCSTDEL
-1406 TEGVMGFYATPCS
+1406 TEGVMVFYATPCS

-1433 GWDYLHVPHCW
+1433 GWGDLHVPHCW
-1444 QLLDDGDLSSR
+1444 QLIDEGDLSSR
-1455 LSETNPR
+1455 LSETNPH
-1462 TGGYCLRL
+1462 TGNYCLRL
-1470 YADSASSPLA
+1470 YADSANSPFA

-1492 GSVLLSLWAVRTDGA
+1492 GSVLLSFWAGRTDRA

-1514 TVITSGGSPSDDDT
+1514 TMVSDDT
-1528 ITFTP
+1528 TSFMP
-1533 LDTVAV
+1533 LDTVEV
-1539 TDEYARYLIPF
+1539 TEEYARYLFPF
-1550 THYEMPAEGH
+1550 THYGMPIEGH
-1560 SFIAIKALGSSG
+1560 GFIAVKAMGSSG
-1572 NILRIDDVELSAI
+1572 SVICIDDVELTAI
-1585 PAPEAVVVESVLA
+1585 PAPEAVIVESVLA
-1598 HEAVLSIVDSNV
+1598 HEAVLRIADNSEAV
-1610 PLGYSVLVSSWD
+1610 GYSVIVRSEG

-1629 VNDVSQF
+1629 VEGGRQF
-1636 TMQGLQPATTYCV
+1636 SLQGLLPTTTYCV
-1649 WVRSEFDGYHSRWTG
+1649 WVRSEFEGYHSRWTG
-1664 PTCLT
+1664 PACLT
-1669 TLDEIH
+1669 TLDEVR
-1675 YYTARG
+1675 YYSASG
-1681 VSDNPQWGE
+1681 ASDNPQWGA
-1690 VEWQCVEGCD
+1690 VEWQCVEDCD
-1700 SLALEG
+1700 SMAVDG
-1706 LYAEGCVIVFEARP
+1706 LYVEGSVIEFVARP
-1720 FGDRVRFANW
+1720 LGDRVRFAHW
-1730 NDGNGDNPRRVV
+1730 NDGNSDNPRRIV

-1754 EIIGIDDV
+1754 EVIGIDAVDG
-1762 ADQGVTVWPNP
+1762 QSVTCWPNP
-1773 ASGIAMVGSRS
+1773 ASGTVW
-1784 LVKSIECM
+1784 VKSCSLMTSIVCM
-1792 DAAGRCVAQYIPYS
+1792 DADGRSVARFSPQS
-1806 LEYKIDVSGWQ
+1806 LEYKMDVRGWR
-1817 TGMYYIK
+1817 TGVYFVK
-1824 VITEE
+1824 VVTAE
-1829 GCSVLKLA
+1829 GCTVLKLTVKA
-1837 VRTAK
+1837 N

>member
-1 MRKSCLFMVLGTLMA
+1 MVLGVLMA
-16 CLGAKGQGV
+16 CLGVKGQGV
-25 CPSGYGWLDTI
+25 CPSGYGWLDTT

-68 EEIEEVGI
+68 DEIEEVGI

-83 EVGWQYMSTTGYGA
+83 EVGWQYMSSTAYGA
-97 PELNIYMKE
+97 PELSIYMKE

-111 VEAATDSI
+111 VEAVTDSI

-125 LVYTSKGSGAVTFL
+125 LVYTSKGSGSVTFL
-139 YGWNYIQLDT
+139 QGWNYIQLDT

-187 YKSQFGTAYLSD
+187 YKGQYYGTTYLSE

-261 FSPRS
+261 FSPHS
-266 WLAWDDTVRYDML
+266 WLSWDDTVRYVGL

-299 WSGPHTISTFCGVQP
+299 WSGPHTVSTFCGVQA
-314 LPYNFHAATNVY
+314 LPYILSTSPSTIANA
-326 ELDSCWMLYNAVGI
+326 LDSCWVLHDAVLNGVNLL
-340 SAGIEPRTLSQD
+340 PRAATQD
-352 ELDSGVVV
+352 EVDSGEVVK
-360 TAVAVLPRL
+360 AVAVLPEF
-369 DAPINRLNFTYGGR
+369 DAPLNRLHFSYSGQALMLR
-383 LGLIELGVM
+383 EIGVV
-392 TDAYDTSTFIS
+392 TDADDPSTFIP
-403 YDTLDLSDW
+403 YDTLDLADF
-412 GVETD
+412 GTETD
-417 FSRYHGPE
+417 FSRYTGPT
-425 GRVAVRWHRATN
+425 GRVAIRWEQGRAFGN
-437 GSVGRL
+437 L
-443 SNVTVDTVPGC
+443 TVDTIIGC
-454 YAPYQVMVD
+454 YAPYQP
-463 SVVDTTAYVSWRN
+463 SVSIVDTTAYVSWHSRTQ
-476 RVQDTVQWVVSY
+476 RAVQWRVSY
-488 STHPTDSRLYTTVV
+488 SIHPTDYTQNTNVW
-502 TDTTTLQIDS
+502 TDTTALQIDS
-512 LLPRRYYYLHVRTMC
+512 LLPRRYYYLRIRTMC
-527 EDSVMSGY
+527 DDSAMSGY
-535 ARNTLKFLTE
+535 NNTVKFLTG
-545 CRPIDRLPYRMDAT
+545 CRPIDQLPYRMDAT
-559 MKKYTSGEMPC
+559 MKNYTSGEMPC
-570 WTEVTDT
+570 WTEVVDT

-607 THAAMLRVGLMDDA
+607 THASMLRVGLMDDA

-634 TVAWRNVFYNN
+634 TVAWRNIFYNN
-645 VRYGCHIAFCVSNNA
+645 VRYGCHIAFCVANNT

-699 ATEWLVRCYSEE
+699 ATEWLVRCYSE
-711 DGVETAFV
+711 DDSGDTAFV

-735 LDLNTYNIS
+735 LDLKAYTIS
-744 VCAIHGGDTS
+744 VSAIHDGDTS

-859 RVWHGRTLTAD
+859 RVWHGRTVTAESD
-870 SNNMWV
+870 EQWV
-876 PIVLDTAFYYDGQ
+876 PIVLDSAFYYDGQ
-889 GALALVFSRSFHQQ
+889 GTLALVFSRNFHQQ

-993 WAEDGYRD
+993 WAEDGHHD
-1001 SVMVSGAPQ
+1001 SVMASGAPQ

-1145 QVGKLNAPHISGPAP
+1145 QVGNLNAPHISGPAP

-1348 LVWGHYPADSLYQCS
+1348 LVWGHYPADSLYLCS
-1363 YWSLDGTDGGQ
+1363 YWSLDGTDSGQ

-1419 KINELPFADGFENA
+1419 KIDVLPFADGFENT
-1433 GWDYLHVPHCW
+1433 GWGDLHVPHCW
-1444 QLLDDGDLSSR
+1444 QLHDEGDLSSR
-1455 LSETNPR
+1455 LSETNPH
-1462 TGGYCLRL
+1462 TGNYCLRL
-1470 YADSASSPLA
+1470 YADSANSPFA

-1492 GSVLLSLWAVRTDGA
+1492 GSVMLSLWAGWTDRA

-1514 TVITSGGSPSDDDT
+1514 TMVSDDT
-1528 ITFTP
+1528 TSFMP
-1533 LDTVAV
+1533 LDTVEV
-1539 TDEYARYLIPF
+1539 TEEYARYLFPF
-1550 THYEMPAEGH
+1550 THYGMPIEGH
-1560 SFIAIKALGSSG
+1560 GFIAVKAMGSSG
-1572 NILRIDDVELSAI
+1572 SVICIDDVELTAI
-1585 PAPEAVVVESVLA
+1585 SAPEAVIVESVLA
-1598 HEAVLSIVDSNV
+1598 HEAVLRIEDNSEAV
-1610 PLGYSVLVSSWD
+1610 GYSVIVRSEG

-1629 VNDVSQF
+1629 VEGGRQF
-1636 TMQGLQPATTYCV
+1636 SLQGLLPTTTYCV
-1649 WVRSEFDGYHSRWTG
+1649 WVRSEFEGYHSRWTG
-1664 PTCLT
+1664 PACLT
-1669 TLDEIH
+1669 TLDEVR
-1675 YYTARG
+1675 YYSASG
-1681 VSDNPQWGE
+1681 ASDNPQWGA
-1690 VEWQCVEGCD
+1690 VEWQCVEDCD
-1700 SLALEG
+1700 SMAVDSLYVEG
-1706 LYAEGCVIVFEARP
+1706 SVIEFVARP
-1720 FGDRVRFANW
+1720 HGDRVRFAHW
-1730 NDGNGDNPRRVV
+1730 IDGNSDNPRRIV

-1754 EIIGIDDV
+1754 EVIGIDAVDG
-1762 ADQGVTVWPNP
+1762 QSVTCWPNP
-1773 ASGIAMVGSRS
+1773 ASGTVW
-1784 LVKSIECM
+1784 VKSCSLMTGIVCM
-1792 DAAGRCVAQYIPYS
+1792 DADGRIVARFSPQS
-1806 LEYKIDVSGWQ
+1806 LEYKIDVSGWR
-1817 TGMYYIK
+1817 TGVYFVK
-1824 VITEE
+1824 VVTTE
-1829 GCSVLKLA
+1829 GCKVLKLTVKA
-1837 VRTAK
+1837 N

>member
-1 MRKSCLFMVLGTLMA
+1 MVWGVLMA
-16 CLGAKGQGV
+16 CLGVKGQGV
-25 CPSGYGWLDTI
+25 CPSGYGWLDTT

-83 EVGWQYMSTTGYGA
+83 EVGWQYMSTTAYGA
-97 PELNIYMKE
+97 PELSIYMKE

-111 VEAATDSI
+111 VEAVTDSI

-125 LVYTSKGSGAVTFL
+125 LVYTNKGSGSVTFL

-187 YKSQFGTAYLSD
+187 YKGQYYGTTYFSE

-261 FSPRS
+261 FSPHS
-266 WLAWDDTVRYDML
+266 WLSWDDTVRYVGL

-299 WSGPHTISTFCGVQP
+299 WSGPHTVSTLCGVQA
-314 LPYNFHAATNVY
+314 LPYILSTSPSTIANA
-326 ELDSCWMLYNAVGI
+326 LDSCWVLHDAVLNGVNLL
-340 SAGIEPRTLSQD
+340 PRAATQD
-352 ELDSGVVV
+352 EVDSGVVV
-360 TAVAVLPRL
+360 KAVAVLPEF
-369 DAPINRLNFTYGGR
+369 DAPLNRLHFSYSGQALMLR
-383 LGLIELGVM
+383 EIGVV
-392 TDAYDTSTFIS
+392 TDADDPSTFIP
-403 YDTLDLSDW
+403 YDTLDLADF
-412 GVETD
+412 GTETD
-417 FSRYHGPE
+417 FSRYTGPT
-425 GRVAVRWHRATN
+425 GRVAIRWEQGRAFGN
-437 GSVGRL
+437 L
-443 SNVTVDTVPGC
+443 TVDTNIGC
-454 YAPYQVMVD
+454 YAPYQPSV
-463 SVVDTTAYVSWRN
+463 SVVDTTAYVSWRI
-476 RVQDTVQWVVSY
+476 RTQRAVQWRVNY
-488 STHPTDSRLYTTVV
+488 STHPTDYTQFTTVW
-502 TDTTTLQIDS
+502 TDTNALQIDS
-512 LLPRRYYYLHVRTMC
+512 LLPRRYYYLRIRSMC
-527 EDSVMSGY
+527 DDSAMSGY
-535 ARNTLKFLTE
+535 NNTVKFLTG

-570 WTEVTDT
+570 WTEVVDT

-607 THAAMLRVGLMDDA
+607 THASMLRVGLMDDA
-621 SDLTSF
+621 SDLTTF

-645 VRYGCHIAFCVSNNA
+645 VRYGCHIAFCVANSA

-669 EHNAVHPVADLHR
+669 ERNAVHPVADLHR

-699 ATEWLVRCYSEE
+699 ATEWLVRCYS
-711 DGVETAFV
+711 DDDSGDTAFV

-735 LDLNTYNIS
+735 LDLKAYTIAVS
-744 VCAIHGGDTS
+744 AIHGGDTS
-754 LPVQGRFSTAP
+754 LPAQGRFSTAP

-789 NRTNKHTWTQILYP
+789 NRTNKHTWTQILYS

-812 IDTVWFHSSSR
+812 IDTVWFHASSR

-845 AEGPYDWVPEERLH
+845 AEGPFDWVPEEHLH

-876 PIVLDTAFYYDGQ
+876 PIVLDTAFYYDGM
-889 GALALVFSRSFHQQ
+889 GTLALVFSRSFFQQ
-903 YYSFDSYHY
+903 YYSFDAFNYTY
-912 SYKQQGVV
+912 RQPGVV
-920 MYRAGADTTFAQYP
+920 LYRAGGDTTFARYP

-1145 QVGKLNAPHISGPAP
+1145 QVGNLNAPHISGPAP

-1180 TYGYIDTLWYYAE
+1180 TYGYIDTLWYYTE

-1297 SYSSHPGTIP
+1297 SYSSHPGTIS

-1316 ARFSMAVDTIAPP
+1316 ARLSMAVDTIAPP
-1329 FCLPTHNLHV
+1329 FCLPTHNV
-1339 EADSTGAES
+1339 RFEADSTGAES
-1348 LVWGHYPADSLYQCS
+1348 LVWGHYPADSLYLCS
-1363 YWSLDGTDGGQ
+1363 YWSLDGTDSGQ

-1395 EVQTLCSTGEL
+1395 EVQTLCSSGEL
-1406 TEGVMGFYATPCS
+1406 TEGVMVFYATPCS

-1433 GWDYLHVPHCW
+1433 GWGDLHVPHCW
-1444 QLLDDGDLSSR
+1444 QLHDEGDLSSR
-1455 LSETNPR
+1455 LSETNPH
-1462 TGGYCLRL
+1462 TGNYCLRL

-1514 TVITSGGSPSDDDT
+1514 TMDLDDT
-1528 ITFTP
+1528 TFMP
-1533 LDTVAV
+1533 LDTVEV
-1539 TDEYARYLIPF
+1539 TEEYARYLFPF
-1550 THYEMPAEGH
+1550 THYGMPIEGH
-1560 SFIAIKALGSSG
+1560 SFMAVKALGSSG
-1572 NILRIDDVELSAI
+1572 SIICIDDVELTAI
-1585 PAPEAVVVESVLA
+1585 PAPEAVIVESVLA
-1598 HEAVLSIVDSNV
+1598 HEAVLRIADNSEAV
-1610 PLGYSVLVSSWD
+1610 GYSVIVRSEG

-1629 VNDVSQF
+1629 VEGGRQF
-1636 TMQGLQPATTYCV
+1636 SLQGLLPTTTYCV
-1649 WVRSEFDGYHSRWTG
+1649 WVRSEFEGYHSRWTG
-1664 PTCLT
+1664 PACLT
-1669 TLDEIH
+1669 TLDEVR
-1675 YYTARG
+1675 YYSASG
-1681 VSDNPQWGE
+1681 ASDNPQWGA
-1690 VEWQCVEGCD
+1690 VEWQCVEDCD
-1700 SLALEG
+1700 SMAVDG
-1706 LYAEGCVIVFEARP
+1706 LYVEGSVIEFVARP
-1720 FGDRVRFANW
+1720 HGDRVRFANW
-1730 NDGNGDNPRRVV
+1730 NDGNSDNPRRIV
-1742 LTQDTVLTAHFE
+1742 LTQDTLLTAHFE
-1754 EIIGIDDV
+1754 EVIGIDAVDG
-1762 ADQGVTVWPNP
+1762 QSVTCWPNP
-1773 ASGIAMVGSRS
+1773 ASRIVS
-1784 LVKSIECM
+1784 VKSCSLMTGIVCM
-1792 DAAGRCVAQYIPYS
+1792 DADGRSVARFSPQS
-1806 LEYKIDVSGWQ
+1806 LEYKIDVSGWR
-1817 TGMYYIK
+1817 TGVYFVK
-1824 VITEE
+1824 VVTTE
-1829 GCSVLKLA
+1829 GCKVLKLIVKGNWA
-1837 VRTAK
+1837 GEE

>member
-1 MRKSCLFMVLGTLMA
+1 MVLGVLMA
-16 CLGAKGQGV
+16 CLGVKGQGV
-25 CPSGYGWLDTI
+25 CPSGYGWLDTT

-83 EVGWQYMSTTGYGA
+83 EVGWQYMSTTVYGA
-97 PELNIYMKE
+97 PELSIYMKE

-111 VEAATDSI
+111 VEAVTDSI

-125 LVYTSKGSGAVTFL
+125 LVYTNKGSGSVTFL

-161 AVQRN
+161 AVERN

-172 AGRTFRAA
+172 TGRSFRAA

-187 YKSQFGTAYLSD
+187 YKSQFGTTYLSA

-249 GSVGFQPDTVGM
+249 GSIGFLPDTVGM
-261 FSPRS
+261 
-266 WLAWDDTVRYDML
+266 LAPNSFLTWDDTVRYDML
-279 NSHTKYDIYVRQRC
+279 NSHTKYDIYIRQRC
-293 GDYYSL
+293 GDIYSL
-299 WSGPHTISTFCGVQP
+299 WSGPHTVSTFCGVQP
-314 LPYNFHAATNVY
+314 LPYILSTSPSTIANA
-326 ELDSCWMLYNAVGI
+326 LDSCWVLHDAVLNGVNLL
-340 SAGIEPRTLSQD
+340 PRAATQD
-352 ELDSGVVV
+352 EVDSGVAVK
-360 TAVAVLPRL
+360 AVAVLPEF
-369 DAPINRLNFTYGGR
+369 DAPLNRLHFSYSGQALMLR
-383 LGLIELGVM
+383 EIGVV
-392 TDAYDTSTFIS
+392 TDADDPSTFIP
-403 YDTLDLSDW
+403 YDTLDLADF
-412 GVETD
+412 GTETD
-417 FSRYHGPE
+417 FSRYTGPN
-425 GRVAVRWHRATN
+425 GRVAIRWEQGRAFGN
-437 GSVGRL
+437 L
-443 SNVTVDTVPGC
+443 TVDTIIGC
-454 YAPYQVMVD
+454 YAPYQP
-463 SVVDTTAYVSWRN
+463 SVSIVDTTAYVSWHSRTQ
-476 RVQDTVQWVVSY
+476 RAVQWRVSY
-488 STHPTDSRLYTTVV
+488 STHPTDYTQYTNVW
-502 TDTTTLQIDS
+502 TDTTALQIDS
-512 LLPRRYYYLHVRTMC
+512 LLPRRYYYLRIRTMC
-527 EDSVMSGY
+527 DDSAMSGY
-535 ARNTLKFLTE
+535 NNTVKFLTG

-587 RFDTTAVR
+587 RFDTSAVR

-634 TVAWRNVFYNN
+634 TVAWRNIFYNN
-645 VRYGCHIAFCVSNNA
+645 VRYGCHIAFCVANNA

-682 TACTPTSITMD
+682 TACTPTSITVD

-711 DGVETAFV
+711 DSGDTAFV

-735 LDLNTYNIS
+735 LDLKAYTIS
-744 VCAIHGGDTS
+744 VSAIHDGDTS

-859 RVWHGRTLTAD
+859 QVWHGRTVTAESD
-870 SNNMWV
+870 EQWV
-876 PIVLDTAFYYDGQ
+876 PIVLDSAFYYDGQ

-934 STIGSRNGTLYPN
+934 STIGSRNGNLYPN

-1145 QVGKLNAPHISGPAP
+1145 QVGNLNAPHISGPAP

-1239 SDTGWFP
+1239 SDTGWFS

-1288 LRRGHDSDA
+1288 LRRGHDTDA

-1363 YWSLDGTDGGQ
+1363 YWSLDGTDSGQ

-1383 LSRLLPRKVYQI
+1383 LTRLLPRKVYQI

-1419 KINELPFADGFENA
+1419 KINELPFADGFENT

-1455 LSETNPR
+1455 LSETNPH
-1462 TGGYCLRL
+1462 TGNYCLRL

-1514 TVITSGGSPSDDDT
+1514 TMVSDDT
-1528 ITFTP
+1528 TFMP
-1533 LDTVAV
+1533 LDTVEV
-1539 TDEYARYLIPF
+1539 TDEYARYLFPF
-1550 THYEMPAEGH
+1550 THYGMPIEGH
-1560 SFIAIKALGSSG
+1560 SFMAVKALGSSRSV
-1572 NILRIDDVELSAI
+1572 ICIDDVELTAI
-1585 PAPEAVVVESVLA
+1585 PAPEAVIVESVLA
-1598 HEAVLSIVDSNV
+1598 HEAVLRIADNSEAV
-1610 PLGYSVLVSSWD
+1610 GYSVIVRSEG

-1629 VNDVSQF
+1629 VESGRQF
-1636 TMQGLQPATTYCV
+1636 SLQGLQPATSYCV
-1649 WVRSEFDGYHSRWTG
+1649 WVRSEFEGYHSRWTG
-1664 PTCLT
+1664 PACLT
-1669 TLDEIH
+1669 TLDEVR
-1675 YYTARG
+1675 YYSASG
-1681 VSDNPQWGE
+1681 ASDNPQWGA
-1690 VEWQCVEGCD
+1690 VEWQCVEDCD
-1700 SLALEG
+1700 SMAVDG
-1706 LYAEGCVIVFEARP
+1706 LYVEGSVIEFVARP
-1720 FGDRVRFANW
+1720 LGDRVSFAHW
-1730 NDGNGDNPRRVV
+1730 NDGNSDNPRRIV
-1742 LTQDTVLTAHFE
+1742 LTQDTLLTAHFE
-1754 EIIGIDDV
+1754 EVIGIDAVDG
-1762 ADQGVTVWPNP
+1762 QSVTCWPNP
-1773 ASGIAMVGSRS
+1773 ASRIVS
-1784 LVKSIECM
+1784 VKSCSQMTSIACM
-1792 DAAGRCVAQYIPYS
+1792 DAEGRSVARFSPQS
-1806 LEYKIDVSGWQ
+1806 LEYKMDVRGWR
-1817 TGMYYIK
+1817 TGVYFVK
-1824 VITEE
+1824 VVTTE
-1829 GCSVLKLA
+1829 GCKVLKLTVKA
-1837 VRTAK
+1837 N

>member
-1 MRKSCLFMVLGTLMA
+1 MVLGVLMA
-16 CLGAKGQGV
+16 CLGVKGQGV
-25 CPSGYGWLDTI
+25 CPSGYGWLDTT

-83 EVGWQYMSTTGYGA
+83 EVGWQYMSTTVYGA
-97 PELNIYMKE
+97 PELSIYMKE

-111 VEAATDSI
+111 VEAVTDSI

-125 LVYTSKGSGAVTFL
+125 LVYTSKGSGSVTFL
-139 YGWNYIQLDT
+139 QGWNYIQLDT

-187 YKSQFGTAYLSD
+187 YKGQYYGTTYLSE

-261 FSPRS
+261 FSPHS
-266 WLAWDDTVRYDML
+266 WLSWDDTVRYVGL
-279 NSHTKYDIYVRQRC
+279 NSHTKYDIYIRQRC
-293 GDYYSL
+293 GDIYSL
-299 WSGPHTISTFCGVQP
+299 WSGPHTVSTFCGVQA
-314 LPYNFHAATNVY
+314 LPYILSTSPSTIANA
-326 ELDSCWMLYNAVGI
+326 LDSCWVLHDAVLNGVNLL
-340 SAGIEPRTLSQD
+340 PRAATQD
-352 ELDSGVVV
+352 EVDSGVVV
-360 TAVAVLPRL
+360 KAVAVLPEF
-369 DAPINRLNFTYGGR
+369 DAPLNRLHFSYSGQALLLR
-383 LGLIELGVM
+383 EIGVV
-392 TDAYDTSTFIS
+392 TDADDPSTFIP
-403 YDTLDLSDW
+403 YDTLDLADF
-412 GVETD
+412 GTETD
-417 FSRYHGPE
+417 FSRYTGPT
-425 GRVAVRWHRATN
+425 GRVAIRWEQGRAFGN
-437 GSVGRL
+437 L
-443 SNVTVDTVPGC
+443 TVDTIIGC
-454 YAPYQVMVD
+454 YAPYQP
-463 SVVDTTAYVSWRN
+463 SVSIVDTTAYVSWHSRTQ
-476 RVQDTVQWVVSY
+476 RAVQWRVSY
-488 STHPTDSRLYTTVV
+488 STHPTDYTQYTNVW
-502 TDTTTLQIDS
+502 TDTTALQIDS
-512 LLPRRYYYLHVRTMC
+512 LLPRRYYYLRIRTMC
-527 EDSVMSGY
+527 DDSAMSGY
-535 ARNTLKFLTE
+535 NNTVKFLTG
-545 CRPIDRLPYRMDAT
+545 CRPIDQLPYRMDAT
-559 MKKYTSGEMPC
+559 MKNYTSGEMPC

-607 THAAMLRVGLMDDA
+607 THAAMLKVGLMDDA
-621 SDLTSF
+621 SDLTTF

-634 TVAWRNVFYNN
+634 TVAWRNIFYNN
-645 VRYGCHIAFCVSNNA
+645 VRYGCHIAFCVANNA

-711 DGVETAFV
+711 DSGDTAFIT
-719 ATSKPATISG
+719 TSKPATISS

-735 LDLNTYNIS
+735 LDLKAYTIS
-744 VCAIHGGDTS
+744 VSAIHDGDTS

-876 PIVLDTAFYYDGQ
+876 PIVLDTAFYYDGM
-889 GALALVFSRSFHQQ
+889 GTLALVFSRSFFQQ
-903 YYSFDSYHY
+903 YYSFDAFNYTY
-912 SYKQQGVV
+912 RQPGVV

-1001 SVMVSGAPQ
+1001 SVMASGAPQ

-1145 QVGKLNAPHISGPAP
+1145 QVGNLNAPHISGPAP

-1288 LRRGHDSDA
+1288 LRRGHDTDA

-1316 ARFSMAVDTIAPP
+1316 ARFSMGIDTMAPP
-1329 FCLPTHNLHV
+1329 FCMPVHGVRVDEDTVGTVVVSWLP
-1339 EADSTGAES
+1339 
-1348 LVWGHYPADSLYQCS
+1348 YPADSIYRCV
-1363 YWSLDGTDGGQ
+1363 YAATDGSDSGSFVTSSTSMALPGLLPMKT
-1374 YITNLTTMP
+1374 YRFALTT
-1383 LSRLLPRKVYQI
+1383 
-1395 EVQTLCSTGEL
+1395 LCRSGEL
-1406 TEGVMGFYATPCS
+1406 TESVEVMYTTPCGTIS
-1419 KINELPFADGFENA
+1419 QLPWADGFETVAADVIA
-1433 GWDYLHVPHCW
+1433 GQEPYCW
-1444 QLLDDGDLSSR
+1444 RVYVEDFSDGVVDTSEAYTGHSCMKLSG
-1455 LSETNPR
+1455 NVI
-1462 TGGYCLRL
+1462 
-1470 YADSASSPLA
+1470 A
-1480 VLPEVDTTQIDL
+1480 VLPDFDTTAVDVS
-1492 GSVLLSLWAVRTDGA
+1492 SVLLTFYAYSPEGGQMGLSVGKVTD
-1507 DGSLVVG
+1507 VEG
-1514 TVITSGGSPSDDDT
+1514 TE
-1528 ITFTP
+1528 TFMP
-1533 LDTVAV
+1533 VDTVA
-1539 TDEYARYLIPF
+1539 TQSIYTRYMVPLS
-1550 THYEMPAEGH
+1550 HYEVQGYGLALR
-1560 SFIAIKALGSSG
+1560 SFSMDSTAVEVFVDSVRVEAIAATTGVTVDG
-1572 NILRIDDVELSAI
+1572 VTQ
-1585 PAPEAVVVESVLA
+1585 
-1598 HEAVLSIVDSNV
+1598 HEATVHIVDHSSATGYTV
-1610 PLGYSVLVSSWD
+1610 MVVRDSAGIFDTTTYAIADTVLPL
-1622 LDDSLFF
+1622 
-1629 VNDVSQF
+1629 
-1636 TMQGLQPATTYCV
+1636 QGLQPATRYCV
-1649 WVRSEFDGYHSRWTG
+1649 RVRNEYANGVYHSRWIG
-1664 PTCLT
+1664 PACFN
-1669 TLDEIH
+1669 TLAEIH
-1675 YYTARG
+1675 WYHAQG
-1681 VSDNPQWGE
+1681 QSSDASMGYVTINM
-1690 VEWQCVEGCD
+1690 VEGED
-1700 SLALEG
+1700 SAGVMG
-1706 LYAEGCVIVFEARP
+1706 LYVEGSVLEFTAHALSALS
-1720 FGDRVRFANW
+1720 RFARW
-1730 NDGNGDNPRRVV
+1730 DDGTTDNPRRIV
-1742 LTQDTVLTAHFE
+1742 LTQDTLLRAVFE
-1754 EIIGIDDV
+1754 VQEGIDLV
-1762 ADQGVTVWPNP
+1762 VSAGVLLIPNP
-1773 ASGIAMVGSRS
+1773 ASGTVW
-1784 LVKSIECM
+1784 VKSCSQMTSIVCM
-1792 DAAGRCVAQYIPYS
+1792 DADGRIVARFSPQS
-1806 LEYKIDVSGWQ
+1806 LEYKMDVRGWR
-1817 TGMYYIK
+1817 TGVYFVK
-1824 VITEE
+1824 VVTDD
-1829 GCSVLKLA
+1829 GCKVLKLI
-1837 VRTAK
+1837 VKGN

>member
-1 MRKSCLFMVLGTLMA
+1 MALGVLMA
-16 CLGAKGQGV
+16 CLGVKGQGV
-25 CPSGYGWLDTI
+25 CPSGYGWLDTT

-83 EVGWQYMSTTGYGA
+83 EVGWQYMSTTVYGA
-97 PELNIYMKE
+97 PELSIYMKE

-111 VEAATDSI
+111 VEAVTDSI

-125 LVYTSKGSGAVTFL
+125 LVYTNKGSGSVTFL

-187 YKSQFGTAYLSD
+187 YKAQYYGTTYLSE

-266 WLAWDDTVRYDML
+266 WLSWDDTVRYDML
-279 NSHTKYDIYVRQRC
+279 NSHTKYDIYIRQRC
-293 GDYYSL
+293 GDIYSL
-299 WSGPHTISTFCGVQP
+299 WSGPHTVSTFCGVQP
-314 LPYNFHAATNVY
+314 LPYILSTTQSTTATA
-326 ELDSCWMLYNAVGI
+326 LDSCWVLHDAVLNGVNLL
-340 SAGIEPRTLSQD
+340 PRAATQD
-352 ELDSGVVV
+352 EVDSGVAVK
-360 TAVAVLPRL
+360 AVAVLPEF
-369 DAPINRLNFTYGGR
+369 DAPLNRLHFSYSGQALLLR
-383 LGLIELGVM
+383 EIGVV
-392 TDAYDTSTFIS
+392 TDADDPSTFIP
-403 YDTLDLSDW
+403 YDTLDLADF
-412 GVETD
+412 GTETD
-417 FSRYHGPE
+417 FSRYTGPT
-425 GRVAVRWHRATN
+425 GRVAIRWEQGRAFGN
-437 GSVGRL
+437 L
-443 SNVTVDTVPGC
+443 TVDTIIGC
-454 YAPYQVMVD
+454 YAPYQP
-463 SVVDTTAYVSWRN
+463 SVSIVDTTAYVSWHSRTQ
-476 RVQDTVQWVVSY
+476 RAVQWRVSY
-488 STHPTDSRLYTTVV
+488 STHPTDYTQYTNVW
-502 TDTTTLQIDS
+502 TDTTALQIDS
-512 LLPRRYYYLHVRTMC
+512 LLPRRYYYLRIRTMC
-527 EDSVMSGY
+527 DDSAMSGY
-535 ARNTLKFLTE
+535 NNTVKFLTG
-545 CRPIDRLPYRMDAT
+545 CRPIDQLPYRMDAT

-570 WTEVTDT
+570 WTEVVDT
-577 ATNLKYFISP
+577 ATNLKFFISP

-634 TVAWRNVFYNN
+634 TVAWRNIFYNN
-645 VRYGCHIAFCVSNNA
+645 VRYGCHIAFCVANNA

-693 WTEQGQ
+693 WTEQGH
-699 ATEWLVRCYSEE
+699 ATEWLVRCYSE
-711 DGVETAFV
+711 DDSGDTAFV

-735 LDLNTYNIS
+735 LDLKAYTIS
-744 VCAIHGGDTS
+744 VSAIHDGDTS

-777 TLGSATSTYQPF
+777 TLGSAASTYQPF

-803 MTEYGTAGW
+803 MMEYGTAGW

-845 AEGPYDWVPEERLH
+845 AEGPFDWVPEERLH
-859 RVWHGRTLTAD
+859 QVWHGRTVTAESD
-870 SNNMWV
+870 EQWV
-876 PIVLDTAFYYDGQ
+876 PIVLDSAFYYDGQ

-1145 QVGKLNAPHISGPAP
+1145 QVGNLNAPHISGPAP

-1239 SDTGWFP
+1239 SDTGWFS

-1288 LRRGHDSDA
+1288 LRRGHDTDA

-1348 LVWGHYPADSLYQCS
+1348 LVWGHYPADSLYLCS
-1363 YWSLDGTDGGQ
+1363 YWSLDGTDSGQ
-1374 YITNLTTMP
+1374 YITNLTNMP
-1383 LSRLLPRKVYQI
+1383 LTRLLPRKVYQI

-1514 TVITSGGSPSDDDT
+1514 TMVSDDT
-1528 ITFTP
+1528 TSFMP
-1533 LDTVAV
+1533 LDTVEV
-1539 TDEYARYLIPF
+1539 TEEYARYLFPF
-1550 THYEMPAEGH
+1550 THYGMPIEGH
-1560 SFIAIKALGSSG
+1560 GFIAVKAMGSSG
-1572 NILRIDDVELSAI
+1572 SVICIDDVELTAI
-1585 PAPEAVVVESVLA
+1585 PAPEAVIVESVLA
-1598 HEAVLSIVDSNV
+1598 HEAVLRIADNSEAV
-1610 PLGYSVLVSSWD
+1610 GYSVIVRSEG

-1629 VNDVSQF
+1629 VEGGRQF
-1636 TMQGLQPATTYCV
+1636 SLQGLLPTTTYCV
-1649 WVRSEFDGYHSRWTG
+1649 WVRSEFEGYHSRWTG
-1664 PTCLT
+1664 PACLT
-1669 TLDEIH
+1669 TLDEVR
-1675 YYTARG
+1675 YYSASG
-1681 VSDNPQWGE
+1681 ASDNPQLGG
-1690 VEWQCVEGCD
+1690 VEWQCVEDCD
-1700 SLALEG
+1700 SMEVDG
-1706 LYAEGCVIVFEARP
+1706 LYVEGSVIEFVARP
-1720 FGDRVRFANW
+1720 HGDRVRFANW
-1730 NDGNGDNPRRVV
+1730 NDGNSDNPRRIV
-1742 LTQDTVLTAHFE
+1742 LTQDTLLTAHFE
-1754 EIIGIDDV
+1754 EVIGIDAVDG
-1762 ADQGVTVWPNP
+1762 QSVTCWPNP
-1773 ASGIAMVGSRS
+1773 ASRIVS
-1784 LVKSIECM
+1784 VKSCSLMTGIVCM
-1792 DAAGRCVAQYIPYS
+1792 DADGRIVARFSPQS
-1806 LEYKIDVSGWQ
+1806 LEYKMDVRGWR
-1817 TGMYYIK
+1817 TGVFFVK
-1824 VITEE
+1824 VVTTE
-1829 GCSVLKLA
+1829 GCKVLKLI
-1837 VRTAK
+1837 VKGN

>member
-1 MRKSCLFMVLGTLMA
+1 MMA
-16 CLGAKGQGV
+16 MMAFCVAKGQGV
-25 CPSGYGWLDTI
+25 CPSGYGWVDTI
-36 VLSGVG
+36 VLNGVS

-68 EEIEEVGI
+68 DEIEGVGI

-83 EVGWQYMSTTGYGA
+83 EVGWQYMSSTAYGA
-97 PELNIYMKE
+97 PELSIYMKE
-106 VPVRS
+106 VPARS
-111 VEAATDSI
+111 VEAVTDSI

-125 LVYTSKGSGAVTFL
+125 LVYTSKGSGSVTFL
-139 YGWNYIQLDT
+139 QGWNYIQLDT

-187 YKSQFGTAYLSD
+187 YKGQYYGTTYFSE

-261 FSPRS
+261 FSPHS
-266 WLAWDDTVRYDML
+266 WLSWDDTVRYVGL

-299 WSGPHTISTFCGVQP
+299 WSGPHTVSTLCGVQA
-314 LPYNFHAATNVY
+314 LPYILSTSPSTIANA
-326 ELDSCWMLYNAVGI
+326 LDSCWVLHDAVLNGVNLM
-340 SAGIEPRTLSQD
+340 PRAATQD
-352 ELDSGVVV
+352 EVDSGVVV
-360 TAVAVLPRL
+360 KAVAVLPEF
-369 DAPINRLNFTYGGR
+369 DAPLNRLHFSYSGQALMLR
-383 LGLIELGVM
+383 EIGVV
-392 TDAYDTSTFIS
+392 TDADDPSTFIP
-403 YDTLDLSDW
+403 YDTLDLADF
-412 GVETD
+412 GTETD
-417 FSRYHGPE
+417 FSRYIGPT
-425 GRVAVRWHRATN
+425 GRVAIRWEQGRAFGN
-437 GSVGRL
+437 L
-443 SNVTVDTVPGC
+443 TVDTIIGC
-454 YAPYQVMVD
+454 YAPYQPSV
-463 SVVDTTAYVSWRN
+463 SVVDTTAYVSWRI
-476 RVQDTVQWVVSY
+476 RTQRAVQWRVNY
-488 STHPTDSRLYTTVV
+488 STHPTDYTQFTTVW
-502 TDTTTLQIDS
+502 TDTNALQIDS
-512 LLPRRYYYLHVRTMC
+512 LLPRRYYYLRIRSMC
-527 EDSVMSGY
+527 DDSAMSGY
-535 ARNTLKFLTE
+535 NNTVKFLTG
-545 CRPIDRLPYRMDAT
+545 CRPIDQLPYRMDAT

-587 RFDTTAVR
+587 RFDTSAVR

-607 THAAMLRVGLMDDA
+607 THASMLKVGLMDDA
-621 SDLTSF
+621 SDLTTF

-634 TVAWRNVFYNN
+634 TVAWRNVFYSN
-645 VRYGCHIAFCVSNNA
+645 VRYGCHVAFCVANNA

-669 EHNAVHPVADLHR
+669 ERNAVHPVADLHR

-699 ATEWLVRCYSEE
+699 ATEWLVRCYSEN
-711 DGVETAFV
+711 DSGDTAFV

-735 LDLNTYNIS
+735 LDLKAYTIAVS
-744 VCAIHGGDTS
+744 AIHGGDTS
-754 LPVQGRFSTAP
+754 LPAQGRFSTAP

-789 NRTNKHTWTQILYP
+789 NRTNKHTWTQILYS

-812 IDTVWFHSSSR
+812 IDTVWFHASSR
-823 INLNVDQDTSV
+823 FNLNVDQDTSV

-845 AEGPYDWVPEERLH
+845 AEGPFDWVPEERLH

-876 PIVLDTAFYYDGQ
+876 PIVLDSAFYYDGM
-889 GALALVFSRSFHQQ
+889 GTLALVFSRNFHQQ

-993 WAEDGYRD
+993 WAEDGHHD

-1010 TTITSLFGSQ
+1010 TTLTSLFGSQ

-1043 CHVVSCPQPDNLSVM
+1043 CHVVSCPRPDNLSLI
-1058 TVGDSS
+1058 TLGDSS

-1069 DGMSATQQ
+1069 NGMAATQQ

-1116 GVCGTVDTS
+1116 GICGTGDTS
-1125 AYSPTL
+1125 TYSPTL

-1140 MYHLA
+1140 MYHLT
-1145 QVGKLNAPHISGPAP
+1145 QLGNLNAPHISGPAP

-1193 QVGTEAFDTSVTIFM
+1193 QVGVGTDPFDTSVTIFM

-1223 QASDLTQVYH
+1223 PASDLTQVYH
-1233 SSSVLP
+1233 SSSALP

-1288 LRRGHDSDA
+1288 LRRGHDTDA

-1316 ARFSMAVDTIAPP
+1316 ARFSMGIDTMAPP
-1329 FCLPTHNLHV
+1329 FCMPVHGVRVDEDTVGTVVVSWLP
-1339 EADSTGAES
+1339 
-1348 LVWGHYPADSLYQCS
+1348 YPADSIYRCV
-1363 YWSLDGTDGGQ
+1363 YAATDGSDSGSFVTSSTSMALPGLLPMKT
-1374 YITNLTTMP
+1374 YRFALTT
-1383 LSRLLPRKVYQI
+1383 
-1395 EVQTLCSTGEL
+1395 LCRSGEL
-1406 TEGVMGFYATPCS
+1406 TESVEVMYTTPCGTIS
-1419 KINELPFADGFENA
+1419 QLPWADGFETVAADVIA
-1433 GWDYLHVPHCW
+1433 GQEPYCW
-1444 QLLDDGDLSSR
+1444 KVYVEDFSDG
-1455 LSETNPR
+1455 
-1462 TGGYCLRL
+1462 
-1470 YADSASSPLA
+1470 
-1480 VLPEVDTTQIDL
+1480 VVDTSEAYTGHSCMKLSGNVIALLPDFDTTAVDVS
-1492 GSVLLSLWAVRTDGA
+1492 SVLLTFYAYSPEGGQMGL
-1507 DGSLVVG
+1507 SVG
-1514 TVITSGGSPSDDDT
+1514 TVTDVEGT
-1528 ITFTP
+1528 ETFMP
-1533 LDTVAV
+1533 VDTVA
-1539 TDEYARYLIPF
+1539 TQSIYTRYMVPLS
-1550 THYEMPAEGH
+1550 HYEVQGYGLALR
-1560 SFIAIKALGSSG
+1560 SFSMDSTAGEVFVDSVRVEAIAATTGVTVDG
-1572 NILRIDDVELSAI
+1572 VTQ
-1585 PAPEAVVVESVLA
+1585 
-1598 HEAVLSIVDSNV
+1598 HEATVHIVDHSSATGYTV
-1610 PLGYSVLVSSWD
+1610 MVVRDSAGIFDTTTYAIADTVLPL
-1622 LDDSLFF
+1622 
-1629 VNDVSQF
+1629 
-1636 TMQGLQPATTYCV
+1636 QGLQPATRYCV
-1649 WVRSEFDGYHSRWTG
+1649 RVRNEYANGVYHSRWIG
-1664 PTCLT
+1664 PACFN
-1669 TLDEIH
+1669 TLAEIH
-1675 YYTARG
+1675 WYHAQG
-1681 VSDNPQWGE
+1681 QSSDASMGYVTINM
-1690 VEWQCVEGCD
+1690 VEGED
-1700 SLALEG
+1700 SAGVMG
-1706 LYAEGCVIVFEARP
+1706 LYVEGSVLEFTAHALSALS
-1720 FGDRVRFANW
+1720 RFARW
-1730 NDGNGDNPRRVV
+1730 DDGTTDNPRRIV
-1742 LTQDTVLTAHFE
+1742 LTQDTLLRAVFE
-1754 EIIGIDDV
+1754 VQEGIDPV
-1762 ADQGVTVWPNP
+1762 VSAGVLLIPNP
-1773 ASGIAMVGSRS
+1773 ASEKVTVEAGMPIAVLECHDVQGK
-1784 LVKSIECM
+1784 LVARHTDCGEGL
-1792 DAAGRCVAQYIPYS
+1792 A
-1806 LEYKIDVSGWQ
+1806 LDVSQWPS
-1817 TGMYYIK
+1817 GMYYVRVK
-1824 VITEE
+1824 TQD
-1829 GCSVLKLA
+1829 GCHVVKLM
-1837 VRTAK
+1837 VK

>member
-1 MRKSCLFMVLGTLMA
+1 MMA
-16 CLGAKGQGV
+16 FCVAKGQGV
-25 CPSGYGWLDTI
+25 CPSGYGWVDTI
-36 VLSGVG
+36 VLNGVS

-68 EEIEEVGI
+68 DEIEGVGI

-83 EVGWQYMSTTGYGA
+83 EVGWQYMSSTAYGA
-97 PELNIYMKE
+97 PELSIYMKE
-106 VPVRS
+106 VPARS
-111 VEAATDSI
+111 VEAVTDSI

-125 LVYTSKGSGAVTFL
+125 LVYTSKGSGSVTFL
-139 YGWNYIQLDT
+139 QGWNYIQLDT

-187 YKSQFGTAYLSD
+187 YKGQYYGTTYFSE

-261 FSPRS
+261 FSPHS
-266 WLAWDDTVRYDML
+266 WLSWDDTVRYVGL

-299 WSGPHTISTFCGVQP
+299 WSGPHTVSTLCGVQA
-314 LPYNFHAATNVY
+314 LPYILSTSPSTIANA
-326 ELDSCWMLYNAVGI
+326 LDSCWVLHDAVLNGVNLM
-340 SAGIEPRTLSQD
+340 PRAATQD
-352 ELDSGVVV
+352 EVDSGVVV
-360 TAVAVLPRL
+360 KAVAVLPEF
-369 DAPINRLNFTYGGR
+369 DAPLNRLHFSYSGQALMLR
-383 LGLIELGVM
+383 EIGVV
-392 TDAYDTSTFIS
+392 TDADDPSTFIP
-403 YDTLDLSDW
+403 YDTLDLADF
-412 GVETD
+412 GTETD
-417 FSRYHGPE
+417 FSRYIGPT
-425 GRVAVRWHRATN
+425 GRVAIRWEQGRAFGN
-437 GSVGRL
+437 L
-443 SNVTVDTVPGC
+443 TVDTIIGC
-454 YAPYQVMVD
+454 YAPYQPSV
-463 SVVDTTAYVSWRN
+463 SVVDTTAYVSWRI
-476 RVQDTVQWVVSY
+476 RTQRAVQWRVNY
-488 STHPTDSRLYTTVV
+488 STHPTDYTQFTTVW
-502 TDTTTLQIDS
+502 TDTNALQIDS
-512 LLPRRYYYLHVRTMC
+512 LLPRRYYYLRIRSMC
-527 EDSVMSGY
+527 DDSAMSGY
-535 ARNTLKFLTE
+535 NNTVKFLTG
-545 CRPIDRLPYRMDAT
+545 CRPIDQLPYRMDAT

-587 RFDTTAVR
+587 RFDTSAVR

-607 THAAMLRVGLMDDA
+607 THASMLKVGLMDDA
-621 SDLTSF
+621 SDLTTF

-634 TVAWRNVFYNN
+634 TVAWRNVFYSN
-645 VRYGCHIAFCVSNNA
+645 VRYGCHVAFCVANNA

-669 EHNAVHPVADLHR
+669 ERNAVHPVADLHR

-699 ATEWLVRCYSEE
+699 ATEWLVRCYSEN
-711 DGVETAFV
+711 DSGDTAFV

-735 LDLNTYNIS
+735 LDLKAYTIAVS
-744 VCAIHGGDTS
+744 AIHGGDTS
-754 LPVQGRFSTAP
+754 LPAQGRFSTAP

-789 NRTNKHTWTQILYP
+789 NRTNKHTWTQILYS

-812 IDTVWFHSSSR
+812 IDTVWFHASSR
-823 INLNVDQDTSV
+823 FNLNVDQDTSV

-845 AEGPYDWVPEERLH
+845 AEGPFDWVPEERLH

-876 PIVLDTAFYYDGQ
+876 PIVLDSAFYYDGM
-889 GALALVFSRSFHQQ
+889 GTLALVFSRNFHQQ

-993 WAEDGYRD
+993 WAEDGHHD

-1010 TTITSLFGSQ
+1010 TTLTSLFGSQ

-1043 CHVVSCPQPDNLSVM
+1043 CHVVSCPRPDNLSLI
-1058 TVGDSS
+1058 TLGDSS

-1069 DGMSATQQ
+1069 NGMAATQQ

-1116 GVCGTVDTS
+1116 GICGTGDTS
-1125 AYSPTL
+1125 TYSPTL

-1140 MYHLA
+1140 MYHLT
-1145 QVGKLNAPHISGPAP
+1145 QLGNLNAPHISGPAP

-1193 QVGTEAFDTSVTIFM
+1193 QVGVGTDPFDTSVTIFM

-1223 QASDLTQVYH
+1223 PASDLTQVYH
-1233 SSSVLP
+1233 SSSALP

-1288 LRRGHDSDA
+1288 LRRGHDTDA

-1316 ARFSMAVDTIAPP
+1316 ARFSMGIDTMAPP
-1329 FCLPTHNLHV
+1329 FCMPVHGVRVDEDTVGTVVVSWLP
-1339 EADSTGAES
+1339 
-1348 LVWGHYPADSLYQCS
+1348 YPADSIYRCV
-1363 YWSLDGTDGGQ
+1363 YAATDGSDSGSFVTSSTSMALPGLLPMKT
-1374 YITNLTTMP
+1374 YRFALTT
-1383 LSRLLPRKVYQI
+1383 
-1395 EVQTLCSTGEL
+1395 LCRSGEL
-1406 TEGVMGFYATPCS
+1406 TESVEVMYTTPCGTIS
-1419 KINELPFADGFENA
+1419 QLPWADGFETVAADVIA
-1433 GWDYLHVPHCW
+1433 GQEPYCW
-1444 QLLDDGDLSSR
+1444 KVYVEDFSDG
-1455 LSETNPR
+1455 
-1462 TGGYCLRL
+1462 
-1470 YADSASSPLA
+1470 
-1480 VLPEVDTTQIDL
+1480 VVDTSEAYTGHSCMKLSGNVIALLPDFDTTAVDVS
-1492 GSVLLSLWAVRTDGA
+1492 SVLLTFYAYSPEGGQMGL
-1507 DGSLVVG
+1507 SVG
-1514 TVITSGGSPSDDDT
+1514 TVTDVEGT
-1528 ITFTP
+1528 ETFMP
-1533 LDTVAV
+1533 VDTVA
-1539 TDEYARYLIPF
+1539 TQSIYTRYMVPLS
-1550 THYEMPAEGH
+1550 HYEVQGYGLALR
-1560 SFIAIKALGSSG
+1560 SFSMDSTAGEVFVDSVRVEAIAATTGVTVDG
-1572 NILRIDDVELSAI
+1572 VTQ
-1585 PAPEAVVVESVLA
+1585 
-1598 HEAVLSIVDSNV
+1598 HEATVHIVDHSSATGYTV
-1610 PLGYSVLVSSWD
+1610 MVVRDSAGIFDTTTYAIADTVLPL
-1622 LDDSLFF
+1622 
-1629 VNDVSQF
+1629 
-1636 TMQGLQPATTYCV
+1636 QGLQPATRYCV
-1649 WVRSEFDGYHSRWTG
+1649 RVRNEYANGVYHSRWIG
-1664 PTCLT
+1664 PACFN
-1669 TLDEIH
+1669 TLAEIH
-1675 YYTARG
+1675 WYHAQG
-1681 VSDNPQWGE
+1681 QSSDASMGYVTINM
-1690 VEWQCVEGCD
+1690 VEGED
-1700 SLALEG
+1700 SAGVMG
-1706 LYAEGCVIVFEARP
+1706 LYVEGSVLEFTAHALSALS
-1720 FGDRVRFANW
+1720 RFARW
-1730 NDGNGDNPRRVV
+1730 DDGTTDNPRRIV
-1742 LTQDTVLTAHFE
+1742 LTQDTLLRAVFE
-1754 EIIGIDDV
+1754 VQEGIDPV
-1762 ADQGVTVWPNP
+1762 VSAGVLLIPNP
-1773 ASGIAMVGSRS
+1773 ASEKVTVEAGMPIAVLECHDVQGK
-1784 LVKSIECM
+1784 LVARHTDCGEGL
-1792 DAAGRCVAQYIPYS
+1792 A
-1806 LEYKIDVSGWQ
+1806 LDVSQWPS
-1817 TGMYYIK
+1817 GMYYVRVK
-1824 VITEE
+1824 TQD
-1829 GCSVLKLA
+1829 GCHVVKLM
-1837 VRTAK
+1837 VK

>member
-1 MRKSCLFMVLGTLMA
+1 MVLGVLMA
-16 CLGAKGQGV
+16 CLGVKGQGV
-25 CPSGYGWLDTI
+25 CPSGYGWLDTT

-83 EVGWQYMSTTGYGA
+83 EVGWQYMSTTVYGA
-97 PELNIYMKE
+97 PELSIYMKE

-111 VEAATDSI
+111 VEAVTDSI

-125 LVYTSKGSGAVTFL
+125 LVYTNKGSGSVTFL

-161 AVQRN
+161 AVERN

-172 AGRTFRAA
+172 TGRSFRAA

-187 YKSQFGTAYLSD
+187 YKSQFGTTYLSA

-249 GSVGFQPDTVGM
+249 GSIGFLPDTVGM
-261 FSPRS
+261 
-266 WLAWDDTVRYDML
+266 LAPNSFLTWDDTVRYDML
-279 NSHTKYDIYVRQRC
+279 NSHTKYDIYIRQRC
-293 GDYYSL
+293 GDIYSL
-299 WSGPHTISTFCGVQP
+299 WSGPHTVSTFCGVQP
-314 LPYNFHAATNVY
+314 LPYILSTSPSTIANA
-326 ELDSCWMLYNAVGI
+326 LDSCWVLHDAVLNGVNLL
-340 SAGIEPRTLSQD
+340 PRAATQD
-352 ELDSGVVV
+352 EVDSGVAVK
-360 TAVAVLPRL
+360 AVAVLPEF
-369 DAPINRLNFTYGGR
+369 DAPLNRLHFSYNGQALLLR
-383 LGLIELGVM
+383 EIGVV
-392 TDAYDTSTFIS
+392 TDADDPSTFIP
-403 YDTLDLSDW
+403 YDTLDLADL
-412 GVETD
+412 GTETD
-417 FSRYHGPE
+417 FSRYTGPN
-425 GRVAVRWHRATN
+425 GRVAIRWEQGRAFGN
-437 GSVGRL
+437 L
-443 SNVTVDTVPGC
+443 TVDTIIGC
-454 YAPYQVMVD
+454 YAPYQP
-463 SVVDTTAYVSWRN
+463 SVSIVDTTAYVSWHSRTQ
-476 RVQDTVQWVVSY
+476 RAVQWRVSY
-488 STHPTDSRLYTTVV
+488 STHPTDYTQYTNVW
-502 TDTTTLQIDS
+502 TDTTALQIDS
-512 LLPRRYYYLHVRTMC
+512 LLPRRYYYLRIRTMC
-527 EDSVMSGY
+527 DDSAMSGY
-535 ARNTLKFLTE
+535 NNTVKFLTG

-587 RFDTTAVR
+587 RFDTSAVR

-634 TVAWRNVFYNN
+634 TVAWRNIFYNN
-645 VRYGCHIAFCVSNNA
+645 VRYGCHIAFCVANNA

-682 TACTPTSITMD
+682 TACTPTSITVD

-711 DGVETAFV
+711 DSGDTAFV

-735 LDLNTYNIS
+735 LDLKAYTIS
-744 VCAIHGGDTS
+744 VSAIHDGDTS

-859 RVWHGRTLTAD
+859 QVWHGRTVTAESD
-870 SNNMWV
+870 EQWV
-876 PIVLDTAFYYDGQ
+876 PIVLDSAFYYDGQ

-934 STIGSRNGTLYPN
+934 STIGSRNGNLYPN

-1145 QVGKLNAPHISGPAP
+1145 QVGNLNAPHISGPAP

-1239 SDTGWFP
+1239 SDTGWFS

-1288 LRRGHDSDA
+1288 LRRGHDTDA

-1363 YWSLDGTDGGQ
+1363 YWSLDGTDSGQ

-1383 LSRLLPRKVYQI
+1383 LTRLLPRKVYQI

-1419 KINELPFADGFENA
+1419 KINELPFADGFENT

-1455 LSETNPR
+1455 LSETNPH
-1462 TGGYCLRL
+1462 TGNYCLRL

-1514 TVITSGGSPSDDDT
+1514 TMVSDDT
-1528 ITFTP
+1528 TFMP
-1533 LDTVAV
+1533 LDTVEV
-1539 TDEYARYLIPF
+1539 TDEYARYLFPF
-1550 THYEMPAEGH
+1550 THYGMPIEGH
-1560 SFIAIKALGSSG
+1560 SFMAVKALGSSRSV
-1572 NILRIDDVELSAI
+1572 ICIDDVELTAI
-1585 PAPEAVVVESVLA
+1585 PAPEAVIVESVLA
-1598 HEAVLSIVDSNV
+1598 HEAVLRIADNSEAV
-1610 PLGYSVLVSSWD
+1610 GYSVIVRSEG

-1629 VNDVSQF
+1629 VESGRQF
-1636 TMQGLQPATTYCV
+1636 SLQGLQPATSYCV
-1649 WVRSEFDGYHSRWTG
+1649 WVRSEFEGYHSRWTG
-1664 PTCLT
+1664 PACLT
-1669 TLDEIH
+1669 TLDEVR
-1675 YYTARG
+1675 YYSASG
-1681 VSDNPQWGE
+1681 ASDNPQWGA
-1690 VEWQCVEGCD
+1690 VEWQCVEDCD
-1700 SLALEG
+1700 SMAVDG
-1706 LYAEGCVIVFEARP
+1706 LYVEGSVIEFVARP
-1720 FGDRVRFANW
+1720 LGDRVSFAHW
-1730 NDGNGDNPRRVV
+1730 NDGNSDNPRRIV
-1742 LTQDTVLTAHFE
+1742 LTQDTLLTAHFE
-1754 EIIGIDDV
+1754 EVIGIDAVDG
-1762 ADQGVTVWPNP
+1762 QSVTCWPNP
-1773 ASGIAMVGSRS
+1773 ASRIVS
-1784 LVKSIECM
+1784 VKSCSQMTSIACM
-1792 DAAGRCVAQYIPYS
+1792 DAEGRSVARFSPQS
-1806 LEYKIDVSGWQ
+1806 LEYKMDVRGWR
-1817 TGMYYIK
+1817 TGVYFVK
-1824 VITEE
+1824 VVTTE
-1829 GCSVLKLA
+1829 GCKVLKLTVKA
-1837 VRTAK
+1837 N

>member
-1 MRKSCLFMVLGTLMA
+1 MVLGVLMA
-16 CLGAKGQGV
+16 CLGVKGQGV
-25 CPSGYGWLDTI
+25 CPSGYGWLDTT

-83 EVGWQYMSTTGYGA
+83 EVGWQYMSTTVYGA
-97 PELNIYMKE
+97 PELSIYMKE

-111 VEAATDSI
+111 VEAVTDSI

-125 LVYTSKGSGAVTFL
+125 LVYTNKGSGSVTFL

-161 AVQRN
+161 AVERN

-172 AGRTFRAA
+172 TGRSFRAA

-187 YKSQFGTAYLSD
+187 YKSQFGTTYLSA

-249 GSVGFQPDTVGM
+249 GSIGFLPDTVGM
-261 FSPRS
+261 
-266 WLAWDDTVRYDML
+266 LAPNSFLTWDDTVRYDML
-279 NSHTKYDIYVRQRC
+279 NSHTKYDIYIRQRC
-293 GDYYSL
+293 GDIYSL
-299 WSGPHTISTFCGVQP
+299 WSGPHTVSTFCGVQP
-314 LPYNFHAATNVY
+314 LPYILSTSPSTIANA
-326 ELDSCWMLYNAVGI
+326 LDSCWVLHDAVLNGVNLL
-340 SAGIEPRTLSQD
+340 PRAATQD
-352 ELDSGVVV
+352 EVDSGVAVK
-360 TAVAVLPRL
+360 AVAVLPEF
-369 DAPINRLNFTYGGR
+369 DAPLNRLHFSYSGQALMLR
-383 LGLIELGVM
+383 EIGVV
-392 TDAYDTSTFIS
+392 TDADDPSTFIP
-403 YDTLDLSDW
+403 YDTLDLADL
-412 GVETD
+412 GTETD
-417 FSRYHGPE
+417 FSRYTGPN
-425 GRVAVRWHRATN
+425 GRVAIRWEQGRAFGN
-437 GSVGRL
+437 L
-443 SNVTVDTVPGC
+443 TVDTIIGC
-454 YAPYQVMVD
+454 YAPYQP
-463 SVVDTTAYVSWRN
+463 SVSIVDTTAYVSWHSRTQ
-476 RVQDTVQWVVSY
+476 RAVQWRVSY
-488 STHPTDSRLYTTVV
+488 STHPTDYTQYTNVW
-502 TDTTTLQIDS
+502 TDTTALQIDS
-512 LLPRRYYYLHVRTMC
+512 LLPRRYYYLRIRTMC
-527 EDSVMSGY
+527 DDSAMSGY
-535 ARNTLKFLTE
+535 NNTVKFLTG

-587 RFDTTAVR
+587 RFDTSAVR

-634 TVAWRNVFYNN
+634 TVAWRNIFYNN
-645 VRYGCHIAFCVSNNA
+645 VRYGCHIAFCVANNA

-682 TACTPTSITMD
+682 TACTPTSITVD

-711 DGVETAFV
+711 DSGDTAFV

-735 LDLNTYNIS
+735 LDLKAYTIS
-744 VCAIHGGDTS
+744 VSAIHDGDTS

-859 RVWHGRTLTAD
+859 QVWHGRTVTAESD
-870 SNNMWV
+870 EQWV
-876 PIVLDTAFYYDGQ
+876 PIVLDSAFYYDGQ

-934 STIGSRNGTLYPN
+934 STIGSRNGNLYPN

-1145 QVGKLNAPHISGPAP
+1145 QVGNLNAPHISGPAP

-1239 SDTGWFP
+1239 SDTGWFS

-1288 LRRGHDSDA
+1288 LRRGHDTDA

-1363 YWSLDGTDGGQ
+1363 YWSLDGTDSGQ

-1383 LSRLLPRKVYQI
+1383 LTRLLPRKVYQI

-1419 KINELPFADGFENA
+1419 KINELPFADGFENT

-1455 LSETNPR
+1455 LSETNPH
-1462 TGGYCLRL
+1462 TGNYCLRL

-1514 TVITSGGSPSDDDT
+1514 TMVSDDT
-1528 ITFTP
+1528 TFMP
-1533 LDTVAV
+1533 LDTVEV
-1539 TDEYARYLIPF
+1539 TDEYARYLFPF
-1550 THYEMPAEGH
+1550 THYGMPIEGH
-1560 SFIAIKALGSSG
+1560 SFMAVKALGSSRSV
-1572 NILRIDDVELSAI
+1572 ICIDDVELTAI
-1585 PAPEAVVVESVLA
+1585 PAPEAVIVESVLA
-1598 HEAVLSIVDSNV
+1598 HEAVLRIADNSEAV
-1610 PLGYSVLVSSWD
+1610 GYSVIVRSEG

-1629 VNDVSQF
+1629 VESGRQF
-1636 TMQGLQPATTYCV
+1636 SLQGLQPATSYCV
-1649 WVRSEFDGYHSRWTG
+1649 WVRSEFEGYHSRWTG
-1664 PTCLT
+1664 PACLT
-1669 TLDEIH
+1669 TLDEVR
-1675 YYTARG
+1675 YYSASG
-1681 VSDNPQWGE
+1681 ASDNPQWGA
-1690 VEWQCVEGCD
+1690 VEWQCVEDCD
-1700 SLALEG
+1700 SMAVDG
-1706 LYAEGCVIVFEARP
+1706 LYVEGSVIEFVARP
-1720 FGDRVRFANW
+1720 LGDRVSFAHW
-1730 NDGNGDNPRRVV
+1730 NDGNSDNPRRIV
-1742 LTQDTVLTAHFE
+1742 LTQDTLLTAHFE
-1754 EIIGIDDV
+1754 EVIGIDAVDG
-1762 ADQGVTVWPNP
+1762 QSVTCWPNP
-1773 ASGIAMVGSRS
+1773 ASRIVS
-1784 LVKSIECM
+1784 VKSCSQMTSIACM
-1792 DAAGRCVAQYIPYS
+1792 DAEGRSVARFSPQS
-1806 LEYKIDVSGWQ
+1806 LEYKMDVRGWR
-1817 TGMYYIK
+1817 TGVYFVK
-1824 VITEE
+1824 VVTTE
-1829 GCSVLKLA
+1829 GCKVLKLTVKA
-1837 VRTAK
+1837 N